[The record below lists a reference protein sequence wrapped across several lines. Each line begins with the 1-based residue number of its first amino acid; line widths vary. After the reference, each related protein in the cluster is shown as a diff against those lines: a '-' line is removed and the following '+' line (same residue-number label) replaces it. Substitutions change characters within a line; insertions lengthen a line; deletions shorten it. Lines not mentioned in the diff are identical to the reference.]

1 MKLKKVLTLLLSAVA
16 LVTLAGLFNVSNAA
30 SGDKW
35 FNARSIYRDNYTYQA
50 DGKTIWRLYEATAS
64 SNTPKNEGQTIFC
77 LHRGV
82 GLGSD
87 FGSGT
92 PERVNYNR
100 YFDFKSSGMLS
111 EIQKALP
118 SLTEHDYKRLVWIF
132 DHAYVAPKDSS
143 EEAEA
148 HAYKKVLLRNAGL
161 YRMVDGREEQPILA
175 EAGTNYVG
183 GSGSQIYEIDFTDEE
198 IDDIIDVVQQMA
210 VWNVIGDYTD
220 NNNLEIH
227 RAEAGNLTYEDFTE
241 DSSILERL
249 GDVYAARQ
257 FGSSLNSEVTK
268 LYNYFVDES
277 EKQADS
283 YDIHSNSQSVTFQDT
298 AAKVTVSGSNY
309 IVGPFRLEKESNLDY
324 TLNLKVTN
332 NGNNLTNYVIVGDP
346 TGSSLLIYNN
356 IKEIVGQEFYLSIP
370 DTTDLGRVEL
380 TVEGTYYGTEI
391 TYWTVSG
398 SENSEQPIVII
409 EKGENDFEDSTEV
422 TYIPENKPFD
432 LSLRKFIIKV
442 NDRDIATNGQFI
454 REPNVDVQPLVDN
467 TDTTASYRHNK
478 APILVEIGDI
488 VTYTI
493 RVYNEGNIDG
503 YVREITD
510 YLPAQLEYLPDDEL
524 NQQYGWQQVNNGRAL
539 KTDITS
545 PDTTYTAE
553 QEALYGSRE
562 NKTLLKAFGGKIED
576 ELDYIEVQVRC
587 RVIDTGFRG
596 VITNIAEITAFS
608 DANGESITDRDSF
621 KQNLNLPT
629 DENLPNYRGNSSNKE
644 DLSDS
649 NYHYEGQEDDDD
661 FEKLILQQEPP
672 PPEEKPFDLALRKF
686 ITAVNDE
693 ELKDIDGSYTREPDV
708 DVSPL
713 VQGSSTTAI
722 YNHPKTPV
730 SVAREDIVT
739 YTIRVYNEGEK
750 DGYVKEITDHLPPQ
764 LEFVV
769 NDELNVRYGW
779 KVSEDGRTITTD
791 ITSPDTEYS
800 ATRDEIYATRTTDED
815 KVLLKAF
822 NGTEL
827 DYIDVQVRCKVKKDI
842 DITQKITNIADITE
856 DADENN
862 EPVEDRDSDED
873 NVELPSDEDL
883 PGYKDDEINSGDEY
897 IPGQED
903 DDDFEK
909 LIIDEA
915 VPKFDLAL
923 RKFITGVNETQIDNR
938 VPVFT
943 VTEDGKYVYEHTKEP
958 VDVKTGDVVTY
969 TIRIFN
975 EGNMAGYAELVKDDI
990 PDGLLFLP
998 ENQTNIDHR
1007 WIMYT
1012 EDGEVTENPEEADYI
1027 ETDYLSKAQEE
1038 ETGRVNLL
1046 QAFNPETMTQPDYH
1060 DIEVAFEVTE
1070 PNTSDRIIINHA
1082 QISEDSDEEGNPVE
1096 DEDSEPDEWNE
1107 GEDDQDIEKIKV
1119 KYYDLA
1125 LRKWVTEAIVT
1136 YDGKTTVTQTGN
1148 TAEMDPEP
1156 PAKVEIRG
1164 SRMDKT
1170 TVKFRFKIRVTNEG
1184 EIAGH
1189 VGEISDYIPEG
1200 LKFIQAD
1207 NPEWKEVD
1215 GKVVTDQLKDTLLE
1229 PGESAEVEIVLTWI
1243 NGEEHL
1249 GLMTN
1254 VAEISED
1261 DGDDID
1267 STPDNQKDGEDD
1279 QDDAP
1284 VIISITTGAADIY
1297 GYIGLT
1303 AGVLAILS
1311 SGIILIKKFVI

>member
-1 MKLKKVLTLLLSAVA
+1 MKLKKVLTLILSTLAIVI
-16 LVTLAGLFNVSNAA
+16 LAGLFNVSNAA
-30 SGDKW
+30 NGDKW
-35 FNARSIYRDNYTYQA
+35 FNARSIYKDNYSYRA
-50 DGKTIWRLYEATAS
+50 DGKTIWRVYESTAT

-92 PERVNYNR
+92 PERVNYNK
-100 YFDFKSSGMLS
+100 YFDFKSSDMLN
-111 EIQKALP
+111 ELQKALP
-118 SLTEHDYKRLVWIF
+118 DLTEHDYKRLVWIF
-132 DHAYVAPKDSS
+132 DHAYVAPKNSS

-148 HAYKKVLLRNAGL
+148 HKQKKLLLQNAGI
-161 YRMVDGREEQPILA
+161 RDSILA
-175 EAGTNYVG
+175 EAGTNYVA
-183 GSGSQIYEIDFTDEE
+183 GSGAQIYEIDFTDEE
-198 IDDIIDVVQQMA
+198 IDDIIGVVQQMA
-210 VWNVIGDYTD
+210 VWNVVGDYSD
-220 NNNLEIH
+220 SNNLEIH
-227 RAEAGNLTYEDFTE
+227 RAEAGNLTYKDFTE

-257 FGSSLNSEVTK
+257 FGSSLNSEITK

-277 EKQADS
+277 ERQADS
-283 YDIHSNSQSVTFQDT
+283 YDVHSNSQSITFQDT
-298 AAKVTVSGSNY
+298 AAKVSISGSNY
-309 IVGPFRLEKESNLDY
+309 IVGPFRLEKESELDY
-324 TLNLKVTN
+324 TLDLKVTN
-332 NGNNLTNYVIVGDP
+332 KGNALTNYNLVGDAN
-346 TGSSLLIYNN
+346 GNSLLVYETIE
-356 IKEIVGQEFYLSIP
+356 EIVGQEFYLSIP
-370 DTTDLGRVEL
+370 DTTELGEIVL

-391 TYWTVSG
+391 EYWTVGG
-398 SENSEQPIVII
+398 SEESEQPVAVL
-409 EKGENDFEDSTEV
+409 EKGENDFEDSITVYYEPTEGK
-422 TYIPENKPFD
+422 NFD

-442 NDRDIATNGQFI
+442 NDKEIATNGKYI
-454 REPNVDVQPLVDN
+454 REPNVDVTPLVNDS
-467 TDTTASYRHNK
+467 DTTASYRHNK

-493 RVYNEGNIDG
+493 RVYNEGERDG

-524 NQQYGWQQVNNGRAL
+524 NQKYGWEVVNNGRAL

-545 PDTTYTAE
+545 PDTEHTEA
-553 QEALYGSRE
+553 QEELYGSRAS
-562 NKTLLKAFGGKIED
+562 KTLLKAFNGTD
-576 ELDYIEVQVRC
+576 LDYIEVQVRC
-587 RVIDTGFRG
+587 KVIDTGFRG

-608 DANGESITDRDSF
+608 DANGDSTTDRDSY
-621 KQNLNLPT
+621 KQNLDLPS
-629 DENLPNYRGNSSNKE
+629 DDDLPNYRGNTSNKE

-649 NYHYEGQEDDDD
+649 NYHYKGQEDDDD
-661 FEKLILQQEPP
+661 FEKIILEEEPP
-672 PPEEKPFDLALRKF
+672 SPEEPTFDLALRKF

-693 ELKDIDGSYTREPDV
+693 ELRDIDGSYTREPDV
-708 DVSPL
+708 DVTPL
-713 VQGSSTTAI
+713 VQESGTTAI

-730 SVAREDIVT
+730 SVAREDVVT
-739 YTIRVYNEGEK
+739 YTLRVYNEGEK

-764 LEFVV
+764 LEFLV
-769 NDELNVRYGW
+769 NDELNLRYGW

-943 VTEDGKYVYEHTKEP
+943 ITEDGKYVYEHTKEP

-998 ENQTNIDHR
+998 EHQTNIDHR
-1007 WIMYT
+1007 WVMYT

-1060 DIEVAFEVTE
+1060 DIKVAFEVTE

-1082 QISEDSDEEGNPVE
+1082 QISEDSDEDGNPVD

-1215 GKVVTDQLKDTLLE
+1215 GKVVTDQLRDTLLE

-1284 VIISITTGAADIY
+1284 VIISITTGAADVY
-1297 GYIGLT
+1297 GYIGLA

>member
-1 MKLKKVLTLLLSAVA
+1 MKLKKVLTLILSTLAIVI
-16 LVTLAGLFNVSNAA
+16 LAGLFNVSNAA
-30 SGDKW
+30 NGDKW
-35 FNARSIYRDNYTYQA
+35 FNARSIYKDNYSYRA
-50 DGKTIWRLYEATAS
+50 DGKTIWRVYESTAT

-92 PERVNYNR
+92 PERVNYNK
-100 YFDFKSSGMLS
+100 YFDFKSSDMLN
-111 EIQKALP
+111 ELQKALP
-118 SLTEHDYKRLVWIF
+118 DLTEHDYKRLVWIF
-132 DHAYVAPKDSS
+132 DHAYVAPKNSS

-148 HAYKKVLLRNAGL
+148 HKQKKLLLQNAGI
-161 YRMVDGREEQPILA
+161 RDSILA
-175 EAGTNYVG
+175 EAGTNYVA
-183 GSGSQIYEIDFTDEE
+183 GSGAQIYEIDFTDEE
-198 IDDIIDVVQQMA
+198 IDDIIGVVQQMA
-210 VWNVIGDYTD
+210 VWNVVGDYSD
-220 NNNLEIH
+220 SNNLEIH
-227 RAEAGNLTYEDFTE
+227 RAEAGNLTYKDFTE

-257 FGSSLNSEVTK
+257 FGSSLNSEITK

-277 EKQADS
+277 ERQADS
-283 YDIHSNSQSVTFQDT
+283 YDVHSNSQSITFQDT
-298 AAKVTVSGSNY
+298 AAKVSISGSNY
-309 IVGPFRLEKESNLDY
+309 IVGPFRLEKESELDY
-324 TLNLKVTN
+324 TLDLKVTN
-332 NGNNLTNYVIVGDP
+332 NGNALTNYNLVGDAN
-346 TGSSLLIYNN
+346 GNSLLVYETIE
-356 IKEIVGQEFYLSIP
+356 EIVGQEFYLSIP
-370 DTTDLGRVEL
+370 DTTELGEIVL

-391 TYWTVSG
+391 EYWTVGG
-398 SENSEQPIVII
+398 SEESEQPVAVL
-409 EKGENDFEDSTEV
+409 EKGENDFEDSITVYYEPTEGK
-422 TYIPENKPFD
+422 NFD

-442 NDRDIATNGQFI
+442 NDKEIATNGKYI
-454 REPNVDVQPLVDN
+454 REPNVDVTPLVNDS
-467 TDTTASYRHNK
+467 DTTASYRHNK

-493 RVYNEGNIDG
+493 RVYNEGERDG

-524 NQQYGWQQVNNGRAL
+524 NQKYGWEVVNNGRAL

-545 PDTTYTAE
+545 PDTEHTEA
-553 QEALYGSRE
+553 QEELYGSRAS
-562 NKTLLKAFGGKIED
+562 KTLLKAFNGTD
-576 ELDYIEVQVRC
+576 LDYIEVQVRC
-587 RVIDTGFRG
+587 KVIDTGFRG

-608 DANGESITDRDSF
+608 DANGDSTTDRDSY
-621 KQNLNLPT
+621 KQNLDLPS
-629 DENLPNYRGNSSNKE
+629 DDDLPNYRGNTSNKE

-649 NYHYEGQEDDDD
+649 NYHYKGQEDDDD
-661 FEKLILQQEPP
+661 FEKIILEEEPP
-672 PPEEKPFDLALRKF
+672 SPEEPTFDLALRKF

-693 ELKDIDGSYTREPDV
+693 ELIDIDGSYTREPDV
-708 DVSPL
+708 DVTPL
-713 VQGSSTTAI
+713 VQESGTTAI

-730 SVAREDIVT
+730 SVAREDVVT
-739 YTIRVYNEGEK
+739 YTLRVYNEGEK

-764 LEFVV
+764 LEFLV
-769 NDELNVRYGW
+769 NDELNLRYGW

-998 ENQTNIDHR
+998 ENQTNIDYR

-1038 ETGRVNLL
+1038 ETGRENLL
-1046 QAFNPETMTQPDYH
+1046 DAFNPETMTQPDYH

-1254 VAEISED
+1254 VAEISKD

-1284 VIISITTGAADIY
+1284 VIISITTGAADVY

>member
-1 MKLKKVLTLLLSAVA
+1 MKLKKVLTLILSTLAIVI
-16 LVTLAGLFNVSNAA
+16 LAGLFNVSNAA
-30 SGDKW
+30 NGDKW
-35 FNARSIYRDNYTYQA
+35 FNARSIYKDNYSYRA
-50 DGKTIWRLYEATAS
+50 DGKTIWRVYESTAT

-92 PERVNYNR
+92 PERVNYNK
-100 YFDFKSSGMLS
+100 YFDFKSSDMLN
-111 EIQKALP
+111 ELQKALP
-118 SLTEHDYKRLVWIF
+118 DLTEHDYKRLVWIF
-132 DHAYVAPKDSS
+132 DHAYVAPKNSS

-148 HAYKKVLLRNAGL
+148 HKQKKLLLQNAGI
-161 YRMVDGREEQPILA
+161 RDSILA
-175 EAGTNYVG
+175 EAGTNYVA
-183 GSGSQIYEIDFTDEE
+183 GSGAQIYEIDFTDEE
-198 IDDIIDVVQQMA
+198 IDDIIGVVQQMA
-210 VWNVIGDYTD
+210 VWNVVGDYSD
-220 NNNLEIH
+220 SNNLEIH
-227 RAEAGNLTYEDFTE
+227 RAEAGNLTYKDFTE

-257 FGSSLNSEVTK
+257 FGSSLNSEITK

-277 EKQADS
+277 ERQADS
-283 YDIHSNSQSVTFQDT
+283 YDVHSNSQSITFQDT
-298 AAKVTVSGSNY
+298 AAKVSISGSNY
-309 IVGPFRLEKESNLDY
+309 IVGPFRLEKESELDY
-324 TLNLKVTN
+324 TLDLKVTN
-332 NGNNLTNYVIVGDP
+332 KGNALTNYNLVGDAN
-346 TGSSLLIYNN
+346 GNSLLVYETIE
-356 IKEIVGQEFYLSIP
+356 EIVGQEFYLSIP
-370 DTTDLGRVEL
+370 DTTELGEIVL

-391 TYWTVSG
+391 EYWTVGG
-398 SENSEQPIVII
+398 SEESEQPVAVL
-409 EKGENDFEDSTEV
+409 EKGENDFEDSITVYYEPTEGK
-422 TYIPENKPFD
+422 NFD

-442 NDRDIATNGQFI
+442 NDKEIATNGKYI
-454 REPNVDVQPLVDN
+454 REPNVDVTPLVNDS
-467 TDTTASYRHNK
+467 DTTASYRHNK

-493 RVYNEGNIDG
+493 RVYNEGERDG

-524 NQQYGWQQVNNGRAL
+524 NQKYGWEVVNNGRAL

-545 PDTTYTAE
+545 PDTEHTEA
-553 QEALYGSRE
+553 QEELYGSRAS
-562 NKTLLKAFGGKIED
+562 KTLLKAFNGTD
-576 ELDYIEVQVRC
+576 LDYIEVQVRC
-587 RVIDTGFRG
+587 KVIDTGFRG

-608 DANGESITDRDSF
+608 DANGDSTTDRDSY
-621 KQNLNLPT
+621 KQNLDLPS
-629 DENLPNYRGNSSNKE
+629 DDDLPNYRGNTSNKE

-649 NYHYEGQEDDDD
+649 NYHYKGQEDDDD
-661 FEKLILQQEPP
+661 FEKIILEEEPP
-672 PPEEKPFDLALRKF
+672 SPEEPTFDLALRKF

-693 ELKDIDGSYTREPDV
+693 ELRDIDGSYTREPDV
-708 DVSPL
+708 DVTPL
-713 VQGSSTTAI
+713 VQESGTTAI

-730 SVAREDIVT
+730 SVAREDVVT
-739 YTIRVYNEGEK
+739 YTLRVYNEGEK

-764 LEFVV
+764 LEFLV
-769 NDELNVRYGW
+769 NDELNLRYGW

-1060 DIEVAFEVTE
+1060 DIKVAFEVTE

-1082 QISEDSDEEGNPVE
+1082 QISEDSDEDGNPVD

-1215 GKVVTDQLKDTLLE
+1215 GKVVTDQLKDTLLQ

-1284 VIISITTGAADIY
+1284 VIISITTGAADVY
-1297 GYIGLT
+1297 GYIGLA

>member
-1 MKLKKVLTLLLSAVA
+1 MKLKKVLTLILSTLAI
-16 LVTLAGLFNVSNAA
+16 VTLAGLFNVSNAA
-30 SGDKW
+30 NGDKW
-35 FNARSIYRDNYTYQA
+35 FNARSIYKDNYSYRA
-50 DGKTIWRLYEATAS
+50 DGKTIWRVYESTAT

-92 PERVNYNR
+92 PERVNYNK
-100 YFDFKSSGMLS
+100 YFDFKSSDMLN
-111 EIQKALP
+111 ELQKALP
-118 SLTEHDYKRLVWIF
+118 DLTEHDYKRLVWIF
-132 DHAYVAPKDSS
+132 DHAHVSPKNSS

-148 HAYKKVLLRNAGL
+148 HKQKKLLLQNAGI
-161 YRMVDGREEQPILA
+161 RDSILA
-175 EAGTNYVG
+175 EAGTNYVA
-183 GSGSQIYEIDFTDEE
+183 GSGAQIYEIDFTDEE
-198 IDDIIDVVQQMA
+198 IDDIIGVVQQMA
-210 VWNVIGDYTD
+210 VWNVVGDYSD
-220 NNNLEIH
+220 SNNLEIH
-227 RAEAGNLTYEDFTE
+227 RAEAGNLTYKDFTE

-257 FGSSLNSEVTK
+257 FGSSLNSEITK

-277 EKQADS
+277 ERQADS
-283 YDIHSNSQSVTFQDT
+283 YDVHSNSQSITFQDT
-298 AAKVTVSGSNY
+298 AAKVSISGSNY
-309 IVGPFRLEKESNLDY
+309 IVGPFRLEKESELDY
-324 TLNLKVTN
+324 TLDLKVTN
-332 NGNNLTNYVIVGDP
+332 KGNALTNYNLVGDAN
-346 TGSSLLIYNN
+346 GNSLLVYETIE
-356 IKEIVGQEFYLSIP
+356 EIVGQEFYLSIP
-370 DTTDLGRVEL
+370 DTTELGEIVL

-391 TYWTVSG
+391 EYWTVGG
-398 SENSEQPIVII
+398 SEESEQPVAVL
-409 EKGENDFEDSTEV
+409 EKGENDFEDSITVYYEPTEGK
-422 TYIPENKPFD
+422 NFD

-442 NDRDIATNGQFI
+442 NDKEIATNGKYI
-454 REPNVDVQPLVDN
+454 REPNVDVTPLVNDS
-467 TDTTASYRHNK
+467 DTTASYRHNK

-493 RVYNEGNIDG
+493 RVYNEGERDG

-524 NQQYGWQQVNNGRAL
+524 NQKYGWEVVNNGRAL

-545 PDTTYTAE
+545 PDTEHKEA
-553 QEALYGSRE
+553 QEELYGSRAS
-562 NKTLLKAFGGKIED
+562 KTLLKAFNGTD
-576 ELDYIEVQVRC
+576 LDYIEVQVRC
-587 RVIDTGFRG
+587 KVIDTGFRG

-608 DANGESITDRDSF
+608 DANGDSTTDRDSY
-621 KQNLNLPT
+621 KQNLDLPS
-629 DENLPNYRGNSSNKE
+629 DDDLPNYRGNTSNKE

-649 NYHYEGQEDDDD
+649 NYHYKGQEDDDD
-661 FEKLILQQEPP
+661 FEKIILEEEPP
-672 PPEEKPFDLALRKF
+672 SPEEPTFDLALRKF

-693 ELKDIDGSYTREPDV
+693 ELRDIDGSYTREPDV
-708 DVSPL
+708 DVTPL
-713 VQGSSTTAI
+713 VQESGTTAI

-730 SVAREDIVT
+730 SVAREDVVT
-739 YTIRVYNEGEK
+739 YTLRVYNEGEK

-764 LEFVV
+764 LEFLV
-769 NDELNVRYGW
+769 NDELNLRYGW

-943 VTEDGKYVYEHTKEP
+943 ITEDGKYVYEHTKEP

-998 ENQTNIDHR
+998 EHQTNIDHR
-1007 WIMYT
+1007 WVMYT

-1060 DIEVAFEVTE
+1060 DIKVAFEVTE

-1082 QISEDSDEEGNPVE
+1082 QISEDSDEEGNPVD

-1284 VIISITTGAADIY
+1284 VIISITTGAADVY
-1297 GYIGLT
+1297 GYIGLA

>member
-1 MKLKKVLTLLLSAVA
+1 MKLKKVLTLILSTLAIVI
-16 LVTLAGLFNVSNAA
+16 LAGLFNVSNAA
-30 SGDKW
+30 NGDKW
-35 FNARSIYRDNYTYQA
+35 FNARSIYKDNYSYRA
-50 DGKTIWRLYEATAS
+50 DGKTIWRVYESTAT

-92 PERVNYNR
+92 PERVNYNK
-100 YFDFKSSGMLS
+100 YFDFKSSDMLN
-111 EIQKALP
+111 ELQKALP
-118 SLTEHDYKRLVWIF
+118 DLTEHDYKRLVWIF
-132 DHAYVAPKDSS
+132 DHAYVAPKNSS

-148 HAYKKVLLRNAGL
+148 HEQKKLLLQNAGI
-161 YRMVDGREEQPILA
+161 RDSILA
-175 EAGTNYVG
+175 EAGTNYVA
-183 GSGSQIYEIDFTDEE
+183 GSGAQIYEIDFTDEE
-198 IDDIIDVVQQMA
+198 IDDIIGVVQQMA
-210 VWNVIGDYTD
+210 VWNVVGDYSD
-220 NNNLEIH
+220 SNNLEIH
-227 RAEAGNLTYEDFTE
+227 RAEAGNLTYKDFTE

-257 FGSSLNSEVTK
+257 FGSSLNSEITK

-277 EKQADS
+277 ERQADS
-283 YDIHSNSQSVTFQDT
+283 YDVHSNSQSITFQDT
-298 AAKVTVSGSNY
+298 AAKVSISGSNY
-309 IVGPFRLEKESNLDY
+309 IVGPFRLEKESELDY
-324 TLNLKVTN
+324 TLDLKVTN
-332 NGNNLTNYVIVGDP
+332 KGNALTNYTIVADS
-346 TGSSLLIYNN
+346 TGSSVLVVETL
-356 IKEIVGQEFYLSIP
+356 EDLVGNEFYLSIP
-370 DTTDLGRVEL
+370 DTTELGEIVL

-391 TYWTVSG
+391 EYWTVGG
-398 SENSEQPIVII
+398 SEESEQPVAVL
-409 EKGENDFEDSTEV
+409 EKGENDFEDSITVYYEPTEGK
-422 TYIPENKPFD
+422 NFD

-442 NDRDIATNGQFI
+442 NDKEIATNGKYI
-454 REPNVDVQPLVDN
+454 REPNVDVTPLVNDS
-467 TDTTASYRHNK
+467 DTTASYRHNK

-493 RVYNEGNIDG
+493 RVYNEGERDG

-524 NQQYGWQQVNNGRAL
+524 NQKYGWEVVNNGRAL

-545 PDTTYTAE
+545 PDTTHTEE
-553 QEALYGSRE
+553 QEELYGSRAS
-562 NKTLLKAFGGKIED
+562 KTLLKAFNGTD
-576 ELDYIEVQVRC
+576 LDYIEVQVRC
-587 RVIDTGFRG
+587 KVIDTGFRG

-608 DANGESITDRDSF
+608 DANGDSTTDRDSY
-621 KQNLNLPT
+621 KQNLDLPS
-629 DENLPNYRGNSSNKE
+629 DDDLPNYRGNTSNKE

-649 NYHYEGQEDDDD
+649 NYHYKGQEDDDD
-661 FEKLILQQEPP
+661 FEKIILEEEPP
-672 PPEEKPFDLALRKF
+672 SPEEPTFDLALRKF

-693 ELKDIDGSYTREPDV
+693 ELIDIDGSYTREPDV
-708 DVSPL
+708 DVTPL
-713 VQGSSTTAI
+713 VQESGTTAI

-730 SVAREDIVT
+730 SVAREDVVT
-739 YTIRVYNEGEK
+739 YTLRVYNEGEK

-764 LEFVV
+764 LEFLV
-769 NDELNVRYGW
+769 NDELNLRYGW

-998 ENQTNIDHR
+998 ENQTNIDYR

-1038 ETGRVNLL
+1038 ETGRENLL
-1046 QAFNPETMTQPDYH
+1046 DAFNPETMTQPDYH

-1184 EIAGH
+1184 EIAGY

-1254 VAEISED
+1254 VAEISKD

-1284 VIISITTGAADIY
+1284 VIISITTGAADVY

>member
-1 MKLKKVLTLLLSAVA
+1 MKLKKVLTLILSTLAI
-16 LVTLAGLFNVSNAA
+16 VTLAGLFNVSNAA
-30 SGDKW
+30 NGDKW
-35 FNARSIYRDNYTYQA
+35 FNARSIYKDNYSYRA
-50 DGKTIWRLYEATAS
+50 DGKTIWRVYESTAT

-92 PERVNYNR
+92 PERVNYNK
-100 YFDFKSSGMLS
+100 YFDFKSSDMLN
-111 EIQKALP
+111 ELQKALP
-118 SLTEHDYKRLVWIF
+118 DLTEHDYKRLVWIF
-132 DHAYVAPKDSS
+132 DHAYVAPKNSS

-148 HAYKKVLLRNAGL
+148 HEQRKLLIQNAGI
-161 YRMVDGREEQPILA
+161 RDSILA
-175 EAGTNYVG
+175 EAGTNYVA
-183 GSGSQIYEIDFTDEE
+183 GSGAQIYEIDFTDEE
-198 IDDIIDVVQQMA
+198 IDDIIGVVQQMA
-210 VWNVIGDYTD
+210 VWNVVGDYSD
-220 NNNLEIH
+220 SNNLEIH
-227 RAEAGNLTYEDFTE
+227 RAEAGNLTYKDFTE

-257 FGSSLNSEVTK
+257 FGSSLNSEITK

-277 EKQADS
+277 ERQADS
-283 YDIHSNSQSVTFQDT
+283 YDVHSNSQSITFQDT
-298 AAKVTVSGSNY
+298 AAKVSISGSNY
-309 IVGPFRLEKESNLDY
+309 IVGPFRLEKESELDY
-324 TLNLKVTN
+324 TLDLKVTN
-332 NGNNLTNYVIVGDP
+332 NGNALTNYNLVGDAN
-346 TGSSLLIYNN
+346 GNSLLVYETIE
-356 IKEIVGQEFYLSIP
+356 EIVGQEFYLSIP
-370 DTTDLGRVEL
+370 DTTELGEIVL

-391 TYWTVSG
+391 EYWTVGG
-398 SENSEQPIVII
+398 SEESEQPVAVL
-409 EKGENDFEDSTEV
+409 EKGENDFEDSITVYYEPTEGK
-422 TYIPENKPFD
+422 NFD

-442 NDRDIATNGQFI
+442 NDKEIATNGKYI
-454 REPNVDVQPLVDN
+454 REPNVDVTPLVNDS
-467 TDTTASYRHNK
+467 DTTASYRHNK

-493 RVYNEGNIDG
+493 RVYNEGERDG

-524 NQQYGWQQVNNGRAL
+524 NQKYGWEVVNNGRAL

-545 PDTTYTAE
+545 PDTEHTEA
-553 QEALYGSRE
+553 QEELYGSRAS
-562 NKTLLKAFGGKIED
+562 KTLLKAFNGTD
-576 ELDYIEVQVRC
+576 LDYIEVQVRC
-587 RVIDTGFRG
+587 KVIDTGFRG

-608 DANGESITDRDSF
+608 DANGDSTTDRDSY
-621 KQNLNLPT
+621 KQNLDLPS
-629 DENLPNYRGNSSNKE
+629 DDDLPNYRGNTSNKE

-649 NYHYEGQEDDDD
+649 NYHYKGQEDDDD
-661 FEKLILQQEPP
+661 FEKIILEEEPP
-672 PPEEKPFDLALRKF
+672 SPEEPTFDLALRKF

-693 ELKDIDGSYTREPDV
+693 ELIDIDGSYTREPDV
-708 DVSPL
+708 DVTPL
-713 VQGSSTTAI
+713 VQESGTTAI

-730 SVAREDIVT
+730 SVAREDVVT
-739 YTIRVYNEGEK
+739 YTLRVYNEGEK

-764 LEFVV
+764 LEFLV
-769 NDELNVRYGW
+769 NDELNLRYGW

-943 VTEDGKYVYEHTKEP
+943 ITEDGKYVYEHTKEP

-998 ENQTNIDHR
+998 EHQTNIDHR
-1007 WIMYT
+1007 WVMYT

-1060 DIEVAFEVTE
+1060 DIKVAFEVTE

-1082 QISEDSDEEGNPVE
+1082 QISEDSDEEGNPVD

-1215 GKVVTDQLKDTLLE
+1215 GKVVTDQLKDTLLQ

>member
-1 MKLKKVLTLLLSAVA
+1 MKLKKVLTLILSTLAIVI
-16 LVTLAGLFNVSNAA
+16 LAGLFNVSNAA
-30 SGDKW
+30 NGDKW
-35 FNARSIYRDNYTYQA
+35 FNARSIYKDNYSYRA
-50 DGKTIWRLYEATAS
+50 DGKTIWRVYESTAT

-92 PERVNYNR
+92 PERVNYNK
-100 YFDFKSSGMLS
+100 YFDFKSSDMLN
-111 EIQKALP
+111 ELQKALP
-118 SLTEHDYKRLVWIF
+118 DLTEHDYKRLVWIF
-132 DHAYVAPKDSS
+132 DHAYVAPKNSS

-148 HAYKKVLLRNAGL
+148 HEQKKLLLQNAGI
-161 YRMVDGREEQPILA
+161 RDSILA
-175 EAGTNYVG
+175 EAGTNYVA
-183 GSGSQIYEIDFTDEE
+183 GSGAQIYEIDFTDEE
-198 IDDIIDVVQQMA
+198 IDDIIGVVQQMA
-210 VWNVIGDYTD
+210 VWNVVGDYSD
-220 NNNLEIH
+220 SNNLEIH
-227 RAEAGNLTYEDFTE
+227 RAEAGNLTYKDFTE

-257 FGSSLNSEVTK
+257 FGSSLNSEITK

-277 EKQADS
+277 ERQADS
-283 YDIHSNSQSVTFQDT
+283 YDVHSNSQSITFQDT
-298 AAKVTVSGSNY
+298 AAKVSISGSNY
-309 IVGPFRLEKESNLDY
+309 IVGPFRLEKESELDY
-324 TLNLKVTN
+324 TLDLKVTN
-332 NGNNLTNYVIVGDP
+332 KGNALTNYTIVADS
-346 TGSSLLIYNN
+346 TGSSVLVVETL
-356 IKEIVGQEFYLSIP
+356 EDLVGNEFYLSIP
-370 DTTDLGRVEL
+370 DTTELGEIVL

-391 TYWTVSG
+391 EYWIVGG
-398 SENSEQPIVII
+398 SEESEQPVAVL
-409 EKGENDFEDSTEV
+409 EKGDNDFEDSITVYYEPTEGK
-422 TYIPENKPFD
+422 NFD

-442 NDRDIATNGQFI
+442 NDREIATNGNFI
-454 REPNVDVQPLVDN
+454 REPNVDVTPLVNDS
-467 TDTTASYRHNK
+467 DTTASYRHNK

-493 RVYNEGNIDG
+493 RVYNEGERDG

-524 NQQYGWQQVNNGRAL
+524 NQKYGWEVVNNGRAL

-545 PDTTYTAE
+545 PDTTHTEE
-553 QEALYGSRE
+553 QEELYGSRAS
-562 NKTLLKAFGGKIED
+562 KTLLKAFNGTD
-576 ELDYIEVQVRC
+576 LDYIEVQVRC
-587 RVIDTGFRG
+587 KVIDTGFRG

-608 DANGESITDRDSF
+608 DANGDSTTDRDSY
-621 KQNLNLPT
+621 KQNLDLPS
-629 DENLPNYRGNSSNKE
+629 DDDLPNYRGNTSNKE

-649 NYHYEGQEDDDD
+649 NYHYKGQEDDDD
-661 FEKLILQQEPP
+661 FEKIILEEEPP
-672 PPEEKPFDLALRKF
+672 SPEEPTFDLALRKF

-693 ELKDIDGSYTREPDV
+693 ELIDIDGSYTREPDV
-708 DVSPL
+708 DVTPL
-713 VQGSSTTAI
+713 VQESGTTAI

-730 SVAREDIVT
+730 SVAREDVVT
-739 YTIRVYNEGEK
+739 YTLRVYNEGEK

-764 LEFVV
+764 LEFLV
-769 NDELNVRYGW
+769 NDELNLRYGW

-943 VTEDGKYVYEHTKEP
+943 ITEDGKYVYEHTKEP

-998 ENQTNIDHR
+998 EHQTNIDHR
-1007 WIMYT
+1007 WVMYT

-1060 DIEVAFEVTE
+1060 DIKVAFEVTE

-1082 QISEDSDEEGNPVE
+1082 QISEDSDEDGNPVD

-1215 GKVVTDQLKDTLLE
+1215 GKVVTDQLKDTLLQ

-1284 VIISITTGAADIY
+1284 VIISITTGAADVY
-1297 GYIGLT
+1297 GYIGLA

>member
-1 MKLKKVLTLLLSAVA
+1 MKLKKVLTLILSTLAIVI
-16 LVTLAGLFNVSNAA
+16 LAGLFNVSNAA
-30 SGDKW
+30 NGDKW
-35 FNARSIYRDNYTYQA
+35 FNARSIYKDNYSYRA
-50 DGKTIWRLYEATAS
+50 DGKTIWRVYESTAT

-92 PERVNYNR
+92 PERVNYNK
-100 YFDFKSSGMLS
+100 YFDFKSSDMLN
-111 EIQKALP
+111 ELQKALP
-118 SLTEHDYKRLVWIF
+118 DLTEHDYKRLVWIF
-132 DHAYVAPKDSS
+132 DHAYVAPKNSS

-148 HAYKKVLLRNAGL
+148 HKQKKLLLQNAGI
-161 YRMVDGREEQPILA
+161 RDSILA
-175 EAGTNYVG
+175 EAGTNYVA
-183 GSGSQIYEIDFTDEE
+183 GSGAQIYEIDFTDEE
-198 IDDIIDVVQQMA
+198 IDDIIGVVQQMA
-210 VWNVIGDYTD
+210 VWNVVGDYSD
-220 NNNLEIH
+220 SNNLEIH
-227 RAEAGNLTYEDFTE
+227 RAEAGNLTYKDFTE

-257 FGSSLNSEVTK
+257 FGSSLNSEITK

-277 EKQADS
+277 ERQADS
-283 YDIHSNSQSVTFQDT
+283 YDVHSNSQSITFQDT
-298 AAKVTVSGSNY
+298 AAKVSISGSNY
-309 IVGPFRLEKESNLDY
+309 IVGPFRLEKESELDY
-324 TLNLKVTN
+324 TLDLKVTN
-332 NGNNLTNYVIVGDP
+332 KGNALTNYNLVGDAN
-346 TGSSLLIYNN
+346 GNSLLVYETIE
-356 IKEIVGQEFYLSIP
+356 EIVGQEFYLSIP
-370 DTTDLGRVEL
+370 DTTELGEIVL

-391 TYWTVSG
+391 EYWTVGG
-398 SENSEQPIVII
+398 SEESEQPVAVL
-409 EKGENDFEDSTEV
+409 EKGENDFEDSITVYYEPTEGK
-422 TYIPENKPFD
+422 NFD

-442 NDRDIATNGQFI
+442 DDKEIATNGKYI
-454 REPNVDVQPLVDN
+454 REPNVDVTPLVNDS
-467 TDTTASYRHNK
+467 DTTASYRHNK

-493 RVYNEGNIDG
+493 RVYNEGERDG

-524 NQQYGWQQVNNGRAL
+524 NQKYGWEVVNNGRAL

-545 PDTTYTAE
+545 PDTEHTEA
-553 QEALYGSRE
+553 QEELYGSRAS
-562 NKTLLKAFGGKIED
+562 KTLLKAFNGTD
-576 ELDYIEVQVRC
+576 LDYIEVQVRC
-587 RVIDTGFRG
+587 KVIDTGFRG

-608 DANGESITDRDSF
+608 DANGDSTTDRDSY
-621 KQNLNLPT
+621 KQNLDLPS
-629 DENLPNYRGNSSNKE
+629 DDDLPNYRGNTSNKE

-649 NYHYEGQEDDDD
+649 NYHYKGQEDDDD
-661 FEKLILQQEPP
+661 FEKIILEEEPP
-672 PPEEKPFDLALRKF
+672 SPEEPTFDLALRKF

-693 ELKDIDGSYTREPDV
+693 ELRDIDGSYTREPDV
-708 DVSPL
+708 DVTPL
-713 VQGSSTTAI
+713 VQESGTTAI

-730 SVAREDIVT
+730 SVAREDVVT
-739 YTIRVYNEGEK
+739 YTLRVYNEGEK

-764 LEFVV
+764 LEFLV
-769 NDELNVRYGW
+769 NDELNLRYGW

-998 ENQTNIDHR
+998 EHQTNIDHR
-1007 WIMYT
+1007 WVMYT

-1060 DIEVAFEVTE
+1060 DIKVAFEVTE

-1082 QISEDSDEEGNPVE
+1082 QISEDSDEEGNPVD

-1215 GKVVTDQLKDTLLE
+1215 GKVVTDQLRDTLLE

-1284 VIISITTGAADIY
+1284 VIISITTGAADVY
-1297 GYIGLT
+1297 GYIGLA

>member
-1 MKLKKVLTLLLSAVA
+1 MKLKKVLTLILSTLAIVI
-16 LVTLAGLFNVSNAA
+16 LAGLFNVSNAA
-30 SGDKW
+30 NGDKW
-35 FNARSIYRDNYTYQA
+35 FNARSIYKDNYSYRA
-50 DGKTIWRLYEATAS
+50 DGKTIWRVYESTAT

-92 PERVNYNR
+92 PERVNYNK
-100 YFDFKSSGMLS
+100 YFDFKSSDMLN
-111 EIQKALP
+111 ELQKALP
-118 SLTEHDYKRLVWIF
+118 DLTEHDYKRLVWIF
-132 DHAYVAPKDSS
+132 DHAYVAPKNSS

-148 HAYKKVLLRNAGL
+148 HKQKKLLLQNAGI
-161 YRMVDGREEQPILA
+161 RDSILA
-175 EAGTNYVG
+175 EAGTNYVA
-183 GSGSQIYEIDFTDEE
+183 GSGAQIYEIDFTDEE
-198 IDDIIDVVQQMA
+198 IDDIIGVVQQMA
-210 VWNVIGDYTD
+210 VWNVVGDYSD
-220 NNNLEIH
+220 SNNLEIH
-227 RAEAGNLTYEDFTE
+227 RAEAGNLTYKDFTE

-257 FGSSLNSEVTK
+257 FGSSLNSEITK

-277 EKQADS
+277 ERQADS
-283 YDIHSNSQSVTFQDT
+283 YDVHSNSQSITFQDT
-298 AAKVTVSGSNY
+298 AAKVSISGSNY
-309 IVGPFRLEKESNLDY
+309 IVGPFRLEKESELDY
-324 TLNLKVTN
+324 TLDLKVTN
-332 NGNNLTNYVIVGDP
+332 KGNALTNYNLVGDAN
-346 TGSSLLIYNN
+346 GNSLLIYET
-356 IKEIVGQEFYLSIP
+356 IEEIVGQEFYLSIP
-370 DTTDLGRVEL
+370 DTTELGEIVL

-391 TYWTVSG
+391 EYWTVGG
-398 SENSEQPIVII
+398 SEESEQPVAVL
-409 EKGENDFEDSTEV
+409 EKGENDFEDSITVYYEPTEGK
-422 TYIPENKPFD
+422 NFD

-442 NDRDIATNGQFI
+442 NDKEIATNGKYI
-454 REPNVDVQPLVDN
+454 REPNVDVTPLVNDS
-467 TDTTASYRHNK
+467 DTTASYRHNK

-493 RVYNEGNIDG
+493 RVYNEGERDG

-524 NQQYGWQQVNNGRAL
+524 NQKYGWEVVNNGRAL

-545 PDTTYTAE
+545 PDTTHTEE
-553 QEALYGSRE
+553 QEELYGSRAS
-562 NKTLLKAFGGKIED
+562 KTLLKAFNGTD
-576 ELDYIEVQVRC
+576 LDYIEVQVRC
-587 RVIDTGFRG
+587 KVIDTGFRG

-608 DANGESITDRDSF
+608 DANGDSTTDRDSY
-621 KQNLNLPT
+621 KQNLDLPS
-629 DENLPNYRGNSSNKE
+629 DDDLPNYRGNTSNKE

-649 NYHYEGQEDDDD
+649 NYHYKGQEDDDD
-661 FEKLILQQEPP
+661 FEKIILEEEPP
-672 PPEEKPFDLALRKF
+672 SPEEPTFDLALRKF

-693 ELKDIDGSYTREPDV
+693 ELIDIDGSYTREPDV
-708 DVSPL
+708 DVTPL
-713 VQGSSTTAI
+713 VQESGTTAI

-730 SVAREDIVT
+730 SVAREDVVT
-739 YTIRVYNEGEK
+739 YTLRVYNEGEK

-764 LEFVV
+764 LEFLV
-769 NDELNVRYGW
+769 NDELNLRYGW

-1060 DIEVAFEVTE
+1060 DIKVAFEVTE

-1082 QISEDSDEEGNPVE
+1082 QISEDSDEDGNPVD

-1215 GKVVTDQLKDTLLE
+1215 GKVVTDQLKDTLLQ

-1284 VIISITTGAADIY
+1284 VIISITTGAADVY
-1297 GYIGLT
+1297 GYIGLA

>member
-1 MKLKKVLTLLLSAVA
+1 MKLKKVLTLILSTLAIVI
-16 LVTLAGLFNVSNAA
+16 LAGLFNVSNAA
-30 SGDKW
+30 NGDKW
-35 FNARSIYRDNYTYQA
+35 FNARSIYKDNYSYRA
-50 DGKTIWRLYEATAS
+50 DGKTIWRVYESTAT

-92 PERVNYNR
+92 PERVNYNK
-100 YFDFKSSGMLS
+100 YFDFKSSDMLN
-111 EIQKALP
+111 ELQKALP
-118 SLTEHDYKRLVWIF
+118 DLTEHDYKRLVWIF
-132 DHAYVAPKDSS
+132 DHAYVAPKNSS

-148 HAYKKVLLRNAGL
+148 HKQKKLLLQNAGI
-161 YRMVDGREEQPILA
+161 RDSILA
-175 EAGTNYVG
+175 EAGTNYVA
-183 GSGSQIYEIDFTDEE
+183 GSGAQIYEIDFTDEE
-198 IDDIIDVVQQMA
+198 IDDIIGVVQQMA
-210 VWNVIGDYTD
+210 VWNVVGDYSD
-220 NNNLEIH
+220 SNNLEIH
-227 RAEAGNLTYEDFTE
+227 RAEAGNLTYKDFTE

-257 FGSSLNSEVTK
+257 FGSSLNSEITK

-277 EKQADS
+277 ERQADS
-283 YDIHSNSQSVTFQDT
+283 YDVHSNSQSITFQDT
-298 AAKVTVSGSNY
+298 AAKVSISGSNY
-309 IVGPFRLEKESNLDY
+309 IVGPFRLEKESELDY
-324 TLNLKVTN
+324 TLDLKVTN
-332 NGNNLTNYVIVGDP
+332 KGNALTNYNLVGDAN
-346 TGSSLLIYNN
+346 GNSLLVYETIE
-356 IKEIVGQEFYLSIP
+356 EIVGQEFYLSIP
-370 DTTDLGRVEL
+370 DTTELGEIVL

-391 TYWTVSG
+391 EYWTVGG
-398 SENSEQPIVII
+398 SEESEQPVAVL
-409 EKGENDFEDSTEV
+409 EKGENDFEDSITVYYEPTEGK
-422 TYIPENKPFD
+422 NFD

-442 NDRDIATNGQFI
+442 DDKEIATNGKYI
-454 REPNVDVQPLVDN
+454 REPNVDVTPLVNDS
-467 TDTTASYRHNK
+467 DTTASYRHNK

-493 RVYNEGNIDG
+493 RVYNEGERDG

-524 NQQYGWQQVNNGRAL
+524 NQKYGWEVVNNGRAL

-545 PDTTYTAE
+545 PDTEHTEA
-553 QEALYGSRE
+553 QEELYGSRAS
-562 NKTLLKAFGGKIED
+562 KTLLKAFNGTD
-576 ELDYIEVQVRC
+576 LDYIEVQVRC
-587 RVIDTGFRG
+587 KVIDTGFRG

-608 DANGESITDRDSF
+608 DANGDSTTDRDSY
-621 KQNLNLPT
+621 KQNLDLPS
-629 DENLPNYRGNSSNKE
+629 DDDLPNYRGNTSNKE

-649 NYHYEGQEDDDD
+649 NYHYKGQEDDDD
-661 FEKLILQQEPP
+661 FEKIILEEEPP
-672 PPEEKPFDLALRKF
+672 SPEEPTFDLALRKF

-693 ELKDIDGSYTREPDV
+693 ELRDIDGSYTREPDV
-708 DVSPL
+708 DVTPL
-713 VQGSSTTAI
+713 VQESGTTAI

-730 SVAREDIVT
+730 SVAREDVVT
-739 YTIRVYNEGEK
+739 YTLRVYNEGEK

-764 LEFVV
+764 LEFLV
-769 NDELNVRYGW
+769 NDELNLRYGW

-998 ENQTNIDHR
+998 EHQTNIDHR
-1007 WIMYT
+1007 WVMYT

-1060 DIEVAFEVTE
+1060 DIKVAFEVTE

-1082 QISEDSDEEGNPVE
+1082 QISEDSDEEGNPVD

-1215 GKVVTDQLKDTLLE
+1215 GKVVTDQLKDTLLQ

-1284 VIISITTGAADIY
+1284 VIISITTGAADVY
-1297 GYIGLT
+1297 GYIGLA

>member
-1 MKLKKVLTLLLSAVA
+1 MKLKKVLTLILSTLAIVI
-16 LVTLAGLFNVSNAA
+16 LAGLFNVSNAA
-30 SGDKW
+30 NGDKW
-35 FNARSIYRDNYTYQA
+35 FNARSIYKDNYSYRA
-50 DGKTIWRLYEATAS
+50 DGKTIWRVYESTAT

-92 PERVNYNR
+92 PERVNYNK
-100 YFDFKSSGMLS
+100 YFDFKSSDMLN
-111 EIQKALP
+111 ELQKALP
-118 SLTEHDYKRLVWIF
+118 DLTEHDYKRLVWIF
-132 DHAYVAPKDSS
+132 DHAYVAPKNSS

-148 HAYKKVLLRNAGL
+148 HKQKKLLLQNAGI
-161 YRMVDGREEQPILA
+161 RDSILA
-175 EAGTNYVG
+175 EAGTNYVA
-183 GSGSQIYEIDFTDEE
+183 GSGAQIYEIDFTDEE
-198 IDDIIDVVQQMA
+198 IDDIIGVVQQMA
-210 VWNVIGDYTD
+210 VWNVVGDYSD
-220 NNNLEIH
+220 SNNLEIH
-227 RAEAGNLTYEDFTE
+227 RAEAGNLTYKDFTE

-257 FGSSLNSEVTK
+257 FGSSLNSEITK

-277 EKQADS
+277 ERQADS
-283 YDIHSNSQSVTFQDT
+283 YDVHSNSQSITFQDT
-298 AAKVTVSGSNY
+298 AAKVSISGSNY
-309 IVGPFRLEKESNLDY
+309 IVGPFRLEKESELDY
-324 TLNLKVTN
+324 TLDLKVTN
-332 NGNNLTNYVIVGDP
+332 KGNALTNYNLVGDAN
-346 TGSSLLIYNN
+346 GNSLLVYETIE
-356 IKEIVGQEFYLSIP
+356 EIVGQEFYLSIP
-370 DTTDLGRVEL
+370 DTTELGEIVL

-391 TYWTVSG
+391 EYWTVGG
-398 SENSEQPIVII
+398 SEESEQPVAVL
-409 EKGENDFEDSTEV
+409 EKGENDFEDSITVYYEPTEGK
-422 TYIPENKPFD
+422 NFD

-442 NDRDIATNGQFI
+442 NDKEIATNGKYI
-454 REPNVDVQPLVDN
+454 REPNVDVTPLVNDS
-467 TDTTASYRHNK
+467 DTTASYRHNK

-493 RVYNEGNIDG
+493 RVYNEGERDG

-524 NQQYGWQQVNNGRAL
+524 NQKYGWEVVNNGRAL

-545 PDTTYTAE
+545 PDTEHTEA
-553 QEALYGSRE
+553 QEELYGSRAS
-562 NKTLLKAFGGKIED
+562 KTLLKAFNGTD
-576 ELDYIEVQVRC
+576 LDYIEVQVRC
-587 RVIDTGFRG
+587 KVIDTGFRG

-608 DANGESITDRDSF
+608 DANGDSTTDRDSY
-621 KQNLNLPT
+621 KQNLDLPS
-629 DENLPNYRGNSSNKE
+629 DDDLPNYRGNTSNKE

-649 NYHYEGQEDDDD
+649 NYHYKGQEDDDD
-661 FEKLILQQEPP
+661 FEKIILEEEPP
-672 PPEEKPFDLALRKF
+672 SPEEPTFDLALRKF

-708 DVSPL
+708 DVTPL
-713 VQGSSTTAI
+713 VQESGTTAI

-730 SVAREDIVT
+730 SVAREDVVT
-739 YTIRVYNEGEK
+739 YTLRVYNEGEK

-764 LEFVV
+764 LEFLV
-769 NDELNVRYGW
+769 NDELNLRYGW

-1060 DIEVAFEVTE
+1060 DIKVAFEVTE

-1082 QISEDSDEEGNPVE
+1082 QISEDSDEEGNPVD

-1215 GKVVTDQLKDTLLE
+1215 GKVVTDQLKDTLLQ

-1284 VIISITTGAADIY
+1284 VIISITTGAADVY
-1297 GYIGLT
+1297 GYIGLA

>member
-1 MKLKKVLTLLLSAVA
+1 MKLKKVLTLILSTLAI
-16 LVTLAGLFNVSNAA
+16 VTLAGLFNVSNAA
-30 SGDKW
+30 NGDKW
-35 FNARSIYRDNYTYQA
+35 FNARSIYKDNYSYRA
-50 DGKTIWRLYEATAS
+50 DGKTIWRVYESTAT

-92 PERVNYNR
+92 PERVNYNK
-100 YFDFKSSGMLS
+100 YFDFKSSDMLN
-111 EIQKALP
+111 ELQKALP
-118 SLTEHDYKRLVWIF
+118 DLTEHDYKRLVWIF
-132 DHAYVAPKDSS
+132 DHAYVAPKNSS

-148 HAYKKVLLRNAGL
+148 HKQKKLLLQNAGI
-161 YRMVDGREEQPILA
+161 RDSILA
-175 EAGTNYVG
+175 EAGTNYVA
-183 GSGSQIYEIDFTDEE
+183 GSGAQIYEIDFTDEE
-198 IDDIIDVVQQMA
+198 IDDIIGVVQQMA
-210 VWNVIGDYTD
+210 VWNVVGDYSD
-220 NNNLEIH
+220 SNNLEIH
-227 RAEAGNLTYEDFTE
+227 RAEAGNLTYKDFTE

-257 FGSSLNSEVTK
+257 FGSSLNSEITK

-277 EKQADS
+277 ERQADS
-283 YDIHSNSQSVTFQDT
+283 YDVHSNSQSITFQDT
-298 AAKVTVSGSNY
+298 AAKVSISGSNY
-309 IVGPFRLEKESNLDY
+309 IVGPFRLEKESELDY
-324 TLNLKVTN
+324 TLDLKVTN
-332 NGNNLTNYVIVGDP
+332 KGNALTNYNLVGDAN
-346 TGSSLLIYNN
+346 GNSLLVYETIE
-356 IKEIVGQEFYLSIP
+356 EIVGQEFYLSIP
-370 DTTDLGRVEL
+370 DTTELGEIVL

-391 TYWTVSG
+391 EYWTVGG
-398 SENSEQPIVII
+398 SEESEQPVAVL
-409 EKGENDFEDSTEV
+409 EKGENDFEDSITVYYEPTEGK
-422 TYIPENKPFD
+422 NFD

-442 NDRDIATNGQFI
+442 DDKEIATNGKYI
-454 REPNVDVQPLVDN
+454 REPNVDVTPLVNDS
-467 TDTTASYRHNK
+467 DTTASYRHNK

-493 RVYNEGNIDG
+493 RVYNEGERDG

-524 NQQYGWQQVNNGRAL
+524 NQKYGWEVVNNGRAL

-545 PDTTYTAE
+545 PDTEHTEA
-553 QEALYGSRE
+553 QEELYGSRAS
-562 NKTLLKAFGGKIED
+562 KTLLKAFNGTD
-576 ELDYIEVQVRC
+576 LDYIEVQVRC
-587 RVIDTGFRG
+587 KVIDTGFRG

-608 DANGESITDRDSF
+608 DANGDSTTDRDSY
-621 KQNLNLPT
+621 KQNLDLPS
-629 DENLPNYRGNSSNKE
+629 DDDLPNYRGNTSNKE

-649 NYHYEGQEDDDD
+649 NYHYKGQEDDDD
-661 FEKLILQQEPP
+661 FEKIILEEEPP
-672 PPEEKPFDLALRKF
+672 SPEEPTFDLALRKF

-693 ELKDIDGSYTREPDV
+693 ELRDIDGSYTREPDV
-708 DVSPL
+708 DVTPL
-713 VQGSSTTAI
+713 VQESGTTAI

-730 SVAREDIVT
+730 SVAREDVVT
-739 YTIRVYNEGEK
+739 YTLRVYNEGEK

-764 LEFVV
+764 LEFLV
-769 NDELNVRYGW
+769 NDELNLRYGW

-943 VTEDGKYVYEHTKEP
+943 ITEDGKYVYEHTKEP

-998 ENQTNIDHR
+998 EHQTNIDHR
-1007 WIMYT
+1007 WVMYT

-1060 DIEVAFEVTE
+1060 DIKVAFEVTE

-1082 QISEDSDEEGNPVE
+1082 QISEDSDEEGNPVD

-1215 GKVVTDQLKDTLLE
+1215 GKVVTDQLRDTLLE

-1284 VIISITTGAADIY
+1284 VIISITTGAADVY
-1297 GYIGLT
+1297 GYIGLA

>member
-1 MKLKKVLTLLLSAVA
+1 MKLKKVLTLILSTLAIVI
-16 LVTLAGLFNVSNAA
+16 LAGLFNVSNAA
-30 SGDKW
+30 NGDKW
-35 FNARSIYRDNYTYQA
+35 FNARSIYKDNYSYRA
-50 DGKTIWRLYEATAS
+50 DGKTIWRVYESTAT

-92 PERVNYNR
+92 PERVNYNK
-100 YFDFKSSGMLS
+100 YFDFKSSDMLN
-111 EIQKALP
+111 ELQKALP
-118 SLTEHDYKRLVWIF
+118 DLTEHDYKRLVWIF
-132 DHAYVAPKDSS
+132 DHAYVAPKNSS

-148 HAYKKVLLRNAGL
+148 HEQKKLLLQNAGI
-161 YRMVDGREEQPILA
+161 RDSILA
-175 EAGTNYVG
+175 EAGTNYVA
-183 GSGSQIYEIDFTDEE
+183 GSGAQIYEIDFTDEE
-198 IDDIIDVVQQMA
+198 IDDIIGVVQQMA
-210 VWNVIGDYTD
+210 VWNVVGDYSD
-220 NNNLEIH
+220 SNNLEIH
-227 RAEAGNLTYEDFTE
+227 RAEAGNLTYKDFTE

-257 FGSSLNSEVTK
+257 FGSSLNSEITK

-277 EKQADS
+277 ERQADS
-283 YDIHSNSQSVTFQDT
+283 YDVHSNSQSITFQDT
-298 AAKVTVSGSNY
+298 AAKVSISGSNY
-309 IVGPFRLEKESNLDY
+309 IVGPFRLEKESELDY
-324 TLNLKVTN
+324 TLDLKVTN
-332 NGNNLTNYVIVGDP
+332 NGNALTNYTIVADS
-346 TGSSLLIYNN
+346 TGSSVLVVETL
-356 IKEIVGQEFYLSIP
+356 EDLVGNEFYLSIP
-370 DTTDLGRVEL
+370 DTTELGEVVL

-391 TYWTVSG
+391 EYWIVGG
-398 SENSEQPIVII
+398 SEESEQPVAVL
-409 EKGENDFEDSTEV
+409 EKGENDFEDSKEVYYEPTEG
-422 TYIPENKPFD
+422 ENFD

-442 NDRDIATNGQFI
+442 NDKEIATNGNYI
-454 REPNVDVQPLVDN
+454 REPNVDVTPLVNDS
-467 TDTTASYRHNK
+467 DTTASYRHNK

-493 RVYNEGNIDG
+493 RVYNEGERDG

-524 NQQYGWQQVNNGRAL
+524 NQKYGWEVVNNGRAL

-545 PDTTYTAE
+545 PDTTHTEE
-553 QEALYGSRE
+553 QEELYGSRAS
-562 NKTLLKAFGGKIED
+562 KTLLKAFNGTD
-576 ELDYIEVQVRC
+576 LDYIEVQVRC
-587 RVIDTGFRG
+587 KVIDTGFRG

-608 DANGESITDRDSF
+608 DANGDSTTDRDSY
-621 KQNLNLPT
+621 KQNLDLPS
-629 DENLPNYRGNSSNKE
+629 DDDLPNYRGNTSNKE

-649 NYHYEGQEDDDD
+649 NYHYKGQEDDDD
-661 FEKLILQQEPP
+661 FEKIILEEEPP
-672 PPEEKPFDLALRKF
+672 SPEEPTFDLALRKF

-693 ELKDIDGSYTREPDV
+693 ELIDIDGSYTREPDV
-708 DVSPL
+708 DVTPL
-713 VQGSSTTAI
+713 VQESGTTAI

-730 SVAREDIVT
+730 SVAREDVVT
-739 YTIRVYNEGEK
+739 YTLRVYNEGEK

-764 LEFVV
+764 LEFLV
-769 NDELNVRYGW
+769 NDELNLRYGW

-943 VTEDGKYVYEHTKEP
+943 ITEDGKYVYEHTKEP

-998 ENQTNIDHR
+998 EHQTNIDHR
-1007 WIMYT
+1007 WVMYT

-1060 DIEVAFEVTE
+1060 DIKVAFEVTE

-1082 QISEDSDEEGNPVE
+1082 QISEDSDEDGNPVD

-1215 GKVVTDQLKDTLLE
+1215 GKVVTDQLKDTLLQ

-1284 VIISITTGAADIY
+1284 VIISITTGAADVY
-1297 GYIGLT
+1297 GYIGLA

>member
-1 MKLKKVLTLLLSAVA
+1 MKLKKVLTLILSTLAIVI
-16 LVTLAGLFNVSNAA
+16 LAGLFNVSNAA
-30 SGDKW
+30 NGDKW
-35 FNARSIYRDNYTYQA
+35 FNARSIYKDNYSYRA
-50 DGKTIWRLYEATAS
+50 DGKTIWRVYESTAT

-92 PERVNYNR
+92 PERVNYNK
-100 YFDFKSSGMLS
+100 YFDFKSSDMLN
-111 EIQKALP
+111 ELQKALP
-118 SLTEHDYKRLVWIF
+118 DLTEHDYKRLVWIF
-132 DHAYVAPKDSS
+132 DHAYVAPKNSS

-148 HAYKKVLLRNAGL
+148 HKQKKLLLQNAGI
-161 YRMVDGREEQPILA
+161 RDSILA
-175 EAGTNYVG
+175 EAGTNYVA
-183 GSGSQIYEIDFTDEE
+183 GSGAQIYEIDFTDEE
-198 IDDIIDVVQQMA
+198 IDDIIGVVQQMA
-210 VWNVIGDYTD
+210 VWNVVGDYSD
-220 NNNLEIH
+220 SNNLEIH
-227 RAEAGNLTYEDFTE
+227 RAEAGNLTYKDFTE

-257 FGSSLNSEVTK
+257 FGSSLNSEITK

-277 EKQADS
+277 ERQADS
-283 YDIHSNSQSVTFQDT
+283 YDVHSNSQSITFQDT
-298 AAKVTVSGSNY
+298 AAKVSISGSNY
-309 IVGPFRLEKESNLDY
+309 IVGPFRLEKESELDY
-324 TLNLKVTN
+324 TLDLKVTN
-332 NGNNLTNYVIVGDP
+332 KGNALTNYNLVGDAN
-346 TGSSLLIYNN
+346 GNSLLVYETIE
-356 IKEIVGQEFYLSIP
+356 EIVGQEFYLSIP
-370 DTTDLGRVEL
+370 DTTELGEIVL

-391 TYWTVSG
+391 EYWTVGG
-398 SENSEQPIVII
+398 SEESEQPVAVL
-409 EKGENDFEDSTEV
+409 EKGENDFEDSITVYYEPTEGK
-422 TYIPENKPFD
+422 NFD

-442 NDRDIATNGQFI
+442 DDKEIATNGKYI
-454 REPNVDVQPLVDN
+454 REPNVDVTPLVNDS
-467 TDTTASYRHNK
+467 DTTASYRHNK

-493 RVYNEGNIDG
+493 RVYNEGERDG

-524 NQQYGWQQVNNGRAL
+524 NQKYGWEVVNNGRAL

-545 PDTTYTAE
+545 PDTEHKEA
-553 QEALYGSRE
+553 QEELYGSRAS
-562 NKTLLKAFGGKIED
+562 KTLLKAFNGTD
-576 ELDYIEVQVRC
+576 LDYIEVQVRC
-587 RVIDTGFRG
+587 KVIDTGFRG

-608 DANGESITDRDSF
+608 DANGDSTTDRDSY
-621 KQNLNLPT
+621 KQNLDLPS
-629 DENLPNYRGNSSNKE
+629 DDDLPNYRGNTSNKE

-649 NYHYEGQEDDDD
+649 NYHYKGQEDDDD
-661 FEKLILQQEPP
+661 FEKIILEEEPP
-672 PPEEKPFDLALRKF
+672 SPEEPTFDLALRKF

-693 ELKDIDGSYTREPDV
+693 ELRDIDGSYTREPDV
-708 DVSPL
+708 DVTPL
-713 VQGSSTTAI
+713 VQESGTTAI

-730 SVAREDIVT
+730 SVAREDVVT
-739 YTIRVYNEGEK
+739 YTLRVYNEGEK

-764 LEFVV
+764 LEFLV
-769 NDELNVRYGW
+769 NDELNLRYGW

-943 VTEDGKYVYEHTKEP
+943 ITEDGKYVYEHTKEP

-998 ENQTNIDHR
+998 EHQTNIDHR
-1007 WIMYT
+1007 WVMYT

-1060 DIEVAFEVTE
+1060 DIKVAFEVTE

-1082 QISEDSDEEGNPVE
+1082 QISEDSDEEGNPVD

-1284 VIISITTGAADIY
+1284 VIISITTGAADVY
-1297 GYIGLT
+1297 GYIGLA

>member
-1 MKLKKVLTLLLSAVA
+1 MKLKKVLTLILSTLAIVI
-16 LVTLAGLFNVSNAA
+16 LAGLFNVSNAA
-30 SGDKW
+30 NGDKW
-35 FNARSIYRDNYTYQA
+35 FNARSIYKDNYSYRA
-50 DGKTIWRLYEATAS
+50 DGKTIWRVYESTAT

-92 PERVNYNR
+92 PERVNYNK
-100 YFDFKSSGMLS
+100 YFDFKSSDMLN
-111 EIQKALP
+111 ELQKALP
-118 SLTEHDYKRLVWIF
+118 DLTEHDYKRLVWIF
-132 DHAYVAPKDSS
+132 DHAYVAPKNSS

-148 HAYKKVLLRNAGL
+148 HEQKKLLLQNAGI
-161 YRMVDGREEQPILA
+161 RDSILA
-175 EAGTNYVG
+175 EAGTNYVA
-183 GSGSQIYEIDFTDEE
+183 GSGAQIYEIDFTDEE
-198 IDDIIDVVQQMA
+198 IDDIIGVVQQMA
-210 VWNVIGDYTD
+210 VWNVVGDYSD
-220 NNNLEIH
+220 SNNLEIH
-227 RAEAGNLTYEDFTE
+227 RAEAGNLTYKDFTE

-257 FGSSLNSEVTK
+257 FGSSLNSEITK

-277 EKQADS
+277 ERQADS
-283 YDIHSNSQSVTFQDT
+283 YDVHSNSQSITFQDT
-298 AAKVTVSGSNY
+298 AAKVSISGSNY
-309 IVGPFRLEKESNLDY
+309 IVGPFRLEKESELDY
-324 TLNLKVTN
+324 TLDLKVTN
-332 NGNNLTNYVIVGDP
+332 KGNALTNYTIVADS
-346 TGSSLLIYNN
+346 TGSSVLVVETL
-356 IKEIVGQEFYLSIP
+356 EDLVGNEFYLSIP
-370 DTTDLGRVEL
+370 DTTELGEIVL

-391 TYWTVSG
+391 EYWIVGG
-398 SENSEQPIVII
+398 SEESEQPVAVL
-409 EKGENDFEDSTEV
+409 EKGDNDFEDSITVYYEPTEGK
-422 TYIPENKPFD
+422 NFD

-442 NDRDIATNGQFI
+442 NDKEIATNGKYI
-454 REPNVDVQPLVDN
+454 REPNVDVTPLVNDS
-467 TDTTASYRHNK
+467 DTTASYRHNK

-493 RVYNEGNIDG
+493 RVYNEGERDG

-524 NQQYGWQQVNNGRAL
+524 NQKYGWEVVNNGRAL

-545 PDTTYTAE
+545 PDTEHTEA
-553 QEALYGSRE
+553 QEELYGSRAS
-562 NKTLLKAFGGKIED
+562 KTLLKAFNGTD
-576 ELDYIEVQVRC
+576 LDYIEVQVRC
-587 RVIDTGFRG
+587 KVIDTGFRG

-608 DANGESITDRDSF
+608 DANGDSTTDRDSY
-621 KQNLNLPT
+621 KQNLDLPS
-629 DENLPNYRGNSSNKE
+629 DDDLPNYRGNTSNKE

-649 NYHYEGQEDDDD
+649 NYHYKGQEDDDD
-661 FEKLILQQEPP
+661 FEKIILEEEPP
-672 PPEEKPFDLALRKF
+672 SPEEPTFDLALRKF

-693 ELKDIDGSYTREPDV
+693 ELIDIDGSYTREPDV
-708 DVSPL
+708 DVTPL
-713 VQGSSTTAI
+713 VQESGTTAI

-730 SVAREDIVT
+730 SVAREDVVT
-739 YTIRVYNEGEK
+739 YTLRVYNEGEK

-764 LEFVV
+764 LEFLV
-769 NDELNVRYGW
+769 NDELNLRYGW

-998 ENQTNIDHR
+998 ENQTNIDYR

-1038 ETGRVNLL
+1038 ETGRENLL
-1046 QAFNPETMTQPDYH
+1046 DAFNPETMTQPDYH

-1254 VAEISED
+1254 VAEISKD

-1284 VIISITTGAADIY
+1284 VIISITTGAADVY

>member
-1 MKLKKVLTLLLSAVA
+1 MKLKKVLTLILSTLAIVI
-16 LVTLAGLFNVSNAA
+16 LAGLFNVSNAA
-30 SGDKW
+30 NGDKW
-35 FNARSIYRDNYTYQA
+35 FNARSIYKDNYSYRA
-50 DGKTIWRLYEATAS
+50 DGKTIWRVYESTAT

-92 PERVNYNR
+92 PERVNYNK
-100 YFDFKSSGMLS
+100 YFDFKSSDMLN
-111 EIQKALP
+111 ELQKALP
-118 SLTEHDYKRLVWIF
+118 DLTEHDYKRLVWIF
-132 DHAYVAPKDSS
+132 DHAYVAPKNSS

-148 HAYKKVLLRNAGL
+148 HKQKKLLLQNAGI
-161 YRMVDGREEQPILA
+161 RDSILA
-175 EAGTNYVG
+175 EAGTNYVA
-183 GSGSQIYEIDFTDEE
+183 GSGAQIYEIDFTDEE
-198 IDDIIDVVQQMA
+198 IDDIIGVVQQMA
-210 VWNVIGDYTD
+210 VWNVVGDYSD
-220 NNNLEIH
+220 SNNLEIH
-227 RAEAGNLTYEDFTE
+227 RAEAGNLTYKDFTE

-257 FGSSLNSEVTK
+257 FGSSLNSEITK

-277 EKQADS
+277 ERQADS
-283 YDIHSNSQSVTFQDT
+283 YDVHSNSQSITFQDT
-298 AAKVTVSGSNY
+298 AAKVSISGSNY
-309 IVGPFRLEKESNLDY
+309 IVGPFRLEKESELDY
-324 TLNLKVTN
+324 TLDLKVTN
-332 NGNNLTNYVIVGDP
+332 KGNALTNYNLVGDAN
-346 TGSSLLIYNN
+346 GNSLLVYETIE
-356 IKEIVGQEFYLSIP
+356 EIVGQEFYLSIP
-370 DTTDLGRVEL
+370 DTTELGEIVL

-391 TYWTVSG
+391 EYWTVGG
-398 SENSEQPIVII
+398 SEESEQPVAVL
-409 EKGENDFEDSTEV
+409 EKGENDFEDSITVYYEPTEGK
-422 TYIPENKPFD
+422 NFD

-442 NDRDIATNGQFI
+442 NDKEIATNGKYI
-454 REPNVDVQPLVDN
+454 REPNVDVTPLVNDS
-467 TDTTASYRHNK
+467 DTTASYRHNK

-493 RVYNEGNIDG
+493 RVYNEGERDG

-524 NQQYGWQQVNNGRAL
+524 NQKYGWEVVNNGRAL

-545 PDTTYTAE
+545 PDTEHTEA
-553 QEALYGSRE
+553 QEELYGSRAS
-562 NKTLLKAFGGKIED
+562 KTLLKAFNGTD
-576 ELDYIEVQVRC
+576 LDYIEVQVRC
-587 RVIDTGFRG
+587 KVIDTGFRG

-608 DANGESITDRDSF
+608 DANGDSTTDRDSY
-621 KQNLNLPT
+621 KQNLDLPS
-629 DENLPNYRGNSSNKE
+629 DDDLPNYRGNTSNKE

-649 NYHYEGQEDDDD
+649 NYHYKGQEDDDD
-661 FEKLILQQEPP
+661 FEKIILEEEPP
-672 PPEEKPFDLALRKF
+672 SPEEPTFDLALRKF

-708 DVSPL
+708 DVTPL
-713 VQGSSTTAI
+713 VQESGTTAI

-730 SVAREDIVT
+730 SVAREDVVT
-739 YTIRVYNEGEK
+739 YTLRVYNEGEK

-764 LEFVV
+764 LEFLV
-769 NDELNVRYGW
+769 NDELNLRYGW

-998 ENQTNIDHR
+998 EHQTNIDHR
-1007 WIMYT
+1007 WVMYT

-1060 DIEVAFEVTE
+1060 DIKVAFEVTE

-1082 QISEDSDEEGNPVE
+1082 QISEDSDEEGNPVD

-1284 VIISITTGAADIY
+1284 VIISITTGAADVY
-1297 GYIGLT
+1297 GYIGLA

>member
-1 MKLKKVLTLLLSAVA
+1 MKLKKVLTLLLSAAMVI
-16 LVTLAGLFNVSNAA
+16 LLTGLFNVSNAA

-35 FNARSIYRDNYTYQA
+35 FNARSIYRDNYTYRA
-50 DGKTIWRLYEATAS
+50 DEKTVWRLYESTGS

-87 FGSGT
+87 FGSST

-100 YFDFKSSGMLS
+100 YFNFKSSSMLN

-118 SLTEHDYKRLVWIF
+118 NLTEHDYKRLVWIF

-143 EEAEA
+143 EEADA
-148 HAYKKVLLRNAGL
+148 HAYKAILLQNAGINDS
-161 YRMVDGREEQPILA
+161 VLA
-175 EAGTNYVG
+175 EAGTNYVA
-183 GSGSQIYEIDFTDEE
+183 GSGQQLYEIDFTDEE

-210 VWNVIGDYTD
+210 VWNVVGDYVG
-220 NNNLEIH
+220 NSLEIH
-227 RAEAGNLTYEDFTE
+227 RAEAGNLTYADFTE

-249 GDVYAARQ
+249 GDRYAARQ
-257 FGSSLNSEVTK
+257 FGGLLNSEIDK
-268 LYNYFVDES
+268 LYKYFVNES
-277 EKQADS
+277 ERQADS
-283 YDIHSNSQSVTFQDT
+283 YDVHSSSQSITFGDT
-298 AAKVTVSGSNY
+298 AANVSISGSNY
-309 IVGPFRLEKESNLDY
+309 IVGPFKLEKESNLDY

-332 NGNNLTNYVIVGDP
+332 DGNNLTNYTILNSNKQAV
-346 TGSSLLIYNN
+346 SSGTT
-356 IKEIVGQEFYLSIP
+356 IKSLVGQEFYLSIP
-370 DTTDLGRVEL
+370 DTTDLGEVNL
-380 TVEGTYYGTEI
+380 KVTGTYYGTEI

-398 SENSEQPIVII
+398 SENSQQPIVVL
-409 EKGENDFEDSTEV
+409 EKGNQDFEDSVKVVYEPTEEE
-422 TYIPENKPFD
+422 YFD
-432 LSLRKFIIKV
+432 LSLRKYITKI
-442 NDRDIATNGQFI
+442 NDREIATNGKYI
-454 REPNVDVQPLVDN
+454 REPVVDVQPLVDK
-467 TDTTASYRHNK
+467 TDTTAAYRHNK
-478 APILVEIGDI
+478 YPILVEVGDI

-493 RVYNEGNIDG
+493 RVYNEGKIDG

-524 NQQYGWQQVNNGRAL
+524 NKQYGWEQVNNGRAL
-539 KTDITS
+539 KTNITS
-545 PDTTYTAE
+545 PDTTLTEE

-562 NKTLLKAFGGKIED
+562 NKTLLAKFNGT
-576 ELDYIEVQVRC
+576 ELDYIDVQVRC
-587 RVIDTGFRG
+587 KVLDTGFRG
-596 VITNIAEITAFS
+596 EITNIAEITAFS
-608 DANGESITDRDSF
+608 DANGDAIVDRDSF
-621 KQNLNLPT
+621 KQNLNLPS
-629 DENLPNYRGNSSNKE
+629 DENLPAYRGKTSNKS

-661 FEKLILQQEPP
+661 FEKIVLEEEPP
-672 PPEEKPFDLALRKF
+672 PDVPEFDLSLRKF
-686 ITAVNDE
+686 ITAVNEE
-693 ELKDIDGSYTREPDV
+693 ELKNIDGTYTREPIV

-713 VQGSSTTAI
+713 IQGSNTAI
-722 YNHPKTPV
+722 YNHPKTSV
-730 SVAREDIVT
+730 AVAREDIVT
-739 YTIRVYNEGEK
+739 YTIRVYNEGEV
-750 DGYVKEITDHLPPQ
+750 DGYVKEITDHLPEQ
-764 LEFVV
+764 LEFIV

-800 ATRDEIYATRTTDED
+800 ATRDEIYAERTTEED
-815 KVLLKAF
+815 KILLKAF
-822 NGTEL
+822 NGEKL

-842 DITQKITNIADITE
+842 DITKKITNIADIT
-856 DADENN
+856 DFADGNN
-862 EPVEDRDSDED
+862 QPVEDRDSEED

-883 PGYKDDEINSGDEY
+883 PGYKDDEISSGKDY

-909 LIIDEA
+909 LIIEEIIS
-915 VPKFDLAL
+915 KFDLAL
-923 RKFITGVNETQIDNR
+923 RKFITGVNDTQIDSR

-943 VTEDGKYVYEHTKEP
+943 ITEDGKYVYEHTKDP
-958 VDVKTGDVVTY
+958 VDVKTGDIVTY
-969 TIRIFN
+969 TIRVFN
-975 EGNMAGYAELVKDDI
+975 EGNMKGYAELVKDDI
-990 PDGLLFLP
+990 PEGLLFLP

-1007 WIMYT
+1007 WKMYK
-1012 EDGEVTENPEEADYI
+1012 EDGTETTNPEEVDYI

-1038 ETGRVNLL
+1038 ETGRVTLL
-1046 QAFNPETMTQPDYH
+1046 QAFNKDEMTQPDYH
-1060 DIEVAFEVTE
+1060 DVKVAFEVTE

-1082 QISEDSDEEGNPVE
+1082 QISEDADEDGNPVD

-1125 LRKWVTEAIVT
+1125 LRKWVTESIVT
-1136 YDGKTTVTQTGN
+1136 YEGKTTVTKTGN

-1164 SRMDKT
+1164 SRLSKT

-1200 LKFIQAD
+1200 LKFVQAD
-1207 NPEWKEVD
+1207 NPKWKEVE

-1229 PGESAEVEIVLTWI
+1229 PGDSAEVEIVLTWI
-1243 NGEEHL
+1243 NGQNNL
-1249 GLMTN
+1249 GLKTN
-1254 VAEISED
+1254 VAEISKD

-1267 STPDNQKDGEDD
+1267 STPDNNKDGEDD

-1284 VIISITTGAADIY
+1284 VIISITTGTADTY
-1297 GYIGLT
+1297 KYIGLA

-1311 SGIILIKKFVI
+1311 GGIVLIKKFVI

>member
-1 MKLKKVLTLLLSAVA
+1 MKLKKVLTLILSTLAIVI
-16 LVTLAGLFNVSNAA
+16 LAGLFNVSNAA
-30 SGDKW
+30 NGDKW
-35 FNARSIYRDNYTYQA
+35 FNARSIYKDNYSYRA
-50 DGKTIWRLYEATAS
+50 DGKTIWRVYESTAT

-92 PERVNYNR
+92 PERVNYNK
-100 YFDFKSSGMLS
+100 YFDFKSSDMLN
-111 EIQKALP
+111 ELQKALP
-118 SLTEHDYKRLVWIF
+118 DLTEHDYKRLVWIF
-132 DHAYVAPKDSS
+132 DHAYVAPKNSS

-148 HAYKKVLLRNAGL
+148 HKQKKLLLQNAGI
-161 YRMVDGREEQPILA
+161 RDSILA
-175 EAGTNYVG
+175 EAGTNYVA
-183 GSGSQIYEIDFTDEE
+183 GSGAQIYEIDFTDEE
-198 IDDIIDVVQQMA
+198 IDDIIGVVQQMA
-210 VWNVIGDYTD
+210 VWNVVGDYSD
-220 NNNLEIH
+220 SNNLEIH
-227 RAEAGNLTYEDFTE
+227 RAEAGNLTYKDFTE

-257 FGSSLNSEVTK
+257 FGSSLNSEITK

-277 EKQADS
+277 ERQADS
-283 YDIHSNSQSVTFQDT
+283 YDVHSNSQSITFQDT
-298 AAKVTVSGSNY
+298 AAKVSISGSNY
-309 IVGPFRLEKESNLDY
+309 IVGPFRLEKESELDY
-324 TLNLKVTN
+324 TLDLKVTN
-332 NGNNLTNYVIVGDP
+332 KGNALTNYNLVGDAN
-346 TGSSLLIYNN
+346 GNSLLVYETIE
-356 IKEIVGQEFYLSIP
+356 EIVGQEFYLSIP
-370 DTTDLGRVEL
+370 DTTELGEIVL

-391 TYWTVSG
+391 EYWTVGG
-398 SENSEQPIVII
+398 SEESEQPVAVL
-409 EKGENDFEDSTEV
+409 EKGENDFEDSITVYYEPTEGK
-422 TYIPENKPFD
+422 NFD

-442 NDRDIATNGQFI
+442 DDKEIATNGKYI
-454 REPNVDVQPLVDN
+454 REPNVDVTPLVNDS
-467 TDTTASYRHNK
+467 DTTASYRHNK

-493 RVYNEGNIDG
+493 RVYNEGERDG

-524 NQQYGWQQVNNGRAL
+524 NQKYGWEVVNNGRAL

-545 PDTTYTAE
+545 PDTEHTEA
-553 QEALYGSRE
+553 QEELYGSRAS
-562 NKTLLKAFGGKIED
+562 KTLLKAFNGTD
-576 ELDYIEVQVRC
+576 LDYIEVQVRC
-587 RVIDTGFRG
+587 KVIDTGFRG

-608 DANGESITDRDSF
+608 DANGDSTTDRDSY
-621 KQNLNLPT
+621 KQNLDLPS
-629 DENLPNYRGNSSNKE
+629 DDDLPNYRGNTSNKE

-649 NYHYEGQEDDDD
+649 NYHYKGQEDDDD
-661 FEKLILQQEPP
+661 FEKIILEEEPP
-672 PPEEKPFDLALRKF
+672 SPEEPTFDLALRKF

-693 ELKDIDGSYTREPDV
+693 ELRDIDGSYTREPNV
-708 DVSPL
+708 DVTPL
-713 VQGSSTTAI
+713 VQESGTTAI

-730 SVAREDIVT
+730 SVAREDVVT
-739 YTIRVYNEGEK
+739 YTLRVYNEGEK

-764 LEFVV
+764 LEFLV
-769 NDELNVRYGW
+769 NDELNLRYGW

-998 ENQTNIDHR
+998 EHQTNIDHR
-1007 WIMYT
+1007 WVMYT

-1060 DIEVAFEVTE
+1060 DIKVAFEVTE

-1082 QISEDSDEEGNPVE
+1082 QISEDSDEEGNPVD

-1215 GKVVTDQLKDTLLE
+1215 GKVVTDQLRDTLLE

-1284 VIISITTGAADIY
+1284 VIISITTGAADVY
-1297 GYIGLT
+1297 GYIGLA

>member
-1 MKLKKVLTLLLSAVA
+1 MKLKKVLTLILSTLAIVI
-16 LVTLAGLFNVSNAA
+16 LAGLFNVSNAA
-30 SGDKW
+30 NGDKW
-35 FNARSIYRDNYTYQA
+35 FNARSIYKDNYSYRA
-50 DGKTIWRLYEATAS
+50 DGKTIWRVYESTAT

-92 PERVNYNR
+92 PERVNYNK
-100 YFDFKSSGMLS
+100 YFDFKSSDMLN
-111 EIQKALP
+111 ELQKALP
-118 SLTEHDYKRLVWIF
+118 DLTEHDYKRLVWIF
-132 DHAYVAPKDSS
+132 DHAYVAPKNSS

-148 HAYKKVLLRNAGL
+148 HKQKKLLLQNAGI
-161 YRMVDGREEQPILA
+161 RDSILA
-175 EAGTNYVG
+175 EAGTNYVA
-183 GSGSQIYEIDFTDEE
+183 GSGAQIYEIDFTDEE
-198 IDDIIDVVQQMA
+198 IDDIIGVVQQMA
-210 VWNVIGDYTD
+210 VWNVVGDYSD
-220 NNNLEIH
+220 SNNLEIH
-227 RAEAGNLTYEDFTE
+227 RAEAGNLTYKDFTE

-257 FGSSLNSEVTK
+257 FGSSLNSEITK

-277 EKQADS
+277 ERQADS
-283 YDIHSNSQSVTFQDT
+283 YDVHSNSQSITFQDT
-298 AAKVTVSGSNY
+298 AAKVSISGSNY
-309 IVGPFRLEKESNLDY
+309 IVGPFRLEKESELDY
-324 TLNLKVTN
+324 TLDLKVTN
-332 NGNNLTNYVIVGDP
+332 KGNALTNYNLVGDAN
-346 TGSSLLIYNN
+346 GNSLLVYETIE
-356 IKEIVGQEFYLSIP
+356 EIVGQEFYLSIP
-370 DTTDLGRVEL
+370 DTTELGEIVL

-391 TYWTVSG
+391 EYWTVGG
-398 SENSEQPIVII
+398 SEESEQPVAVL
-409 EKGENDFEDSTEV
+409 EKGENDFEDSITVYYEPTEGK
-422 TYIPENKPFD
+422 NFD

-442 NDRDIATNGQFI
+442 NDKEIATNGNFI
-454 REPNVDVQPLVDN
+454 REPNVDVTPLVNDS
-467 TDTTASYRHNK
+467 DTTASYRHNK

-493 RVYNEGNIDG
+493 RVYNEGERDG

-524 NQQYGWQQVNNGRAL
+524 NQKYGWEVVNNGRAL

-545 PDTTYTAE
+545 PDTTHTEE
-553 QEALYGSRE
+553 QEELYGSRAS
-562 NKTLLKAFGGKIED
+562 KTLLKAFNGTD
-576 ELDYIEVQVRC
+576 LDYIEVQVRC
-587 RVIDTGFRG
+587 KVIDTGFRG

-608 DANGESITDRDSF
+608 DANGDSTTDRDSY
-621 KQNLNLPT
+621 KQNLDLPS
-629 DENLPNYRGNSSNKE
+629 DDDLPNYRGNTSNKE

-649 NYHYEGQEDDDD
+649 NYHYKGQEDDDD
-661 FEKLILQQEPP
+661 FEKIILEEEPP
-672 PPEEKPFDLALRKF
+672 SPEEPTFDLALRKF

-693 ELKDIDGSYTREPDV
+693 ELIDIDGSYTREPDV
-708 DVSPL
+708 DVTPL
-713 VQGSSTTAI
+713 VQESGTTAI

-730 SVAREDIVT
+730 SVAREDVVT
-739 YTIRVYNEGEK
+739 YTLRVYNEGEK

-764 LEFVV
+764 LEFLV
-769 NDELNVRYGW
+769 NDELNLRYGW

-800 ATRDEIYATRTTDED
+800 ATRDEIYATRTTEED

-943 VTEDGKYVYEHTKEP
+943 ITEDGKYVYEHTKEP

-1060 DIEVAFEVTE
+1060 DIKVAFEVTE

-1082 QISEDSDEEGNPVE
+1082 QISEDSDEEGNPVD

-1215 GKVVTDQLKDTLLE
+1215 GKVVTDQLKDTLLQ

-1284 VIISITTGAADIY
+1284 VIISITTGAADVY
-1297 GYIGLT
+1297 GYIGLA

>member
-1 MKLKKVLTLLLSAVA
+1 MKLKKVLTLILSTLAI
-16 LVTLAGLFNVSNAA
+16 VTLAGLFNVSNAA
-30 SGDKW
+30 NGDKW
-35 FNARSIYRDNYTYQA
+35 FNARSIYKDNYSYRA
-50 DGKTIWRLYEATAS
+50 DGKTIWRVYESTAT

-92 PERVNYNR
+92 PERVNYNK
-100 YFDFKSSGMLS
+100 YFDFKSSDMLN
-111 EIQKALP
+111 ELQKALP
-118 SLTEHDYKRLVWIF
+118 DLTEHDYKRLVWIF
-132 DHAYVAPKDSS
+132 DHAYVAPKNSS

-148 HAYKKVLLRNAGL
+148 HKQKKLLLQNAGI
-161 YRMVDGREEQPILA
+161 RDSILA
-175 EAGTNYVG
+175 EAGTNYVA
-183 GSGSQIYEIDFTDEE
+183 GSGAQIYEIDFTDEE
-198 IDDIIDVVQQMA
+198 IDDIIGVVQQMA
-210 VWNVIGDYTD
+210 VWNVVGDYSD
-220 NNNLEIH
+220 SNNLEIH
-227 RAEAGNLTYEDFTE
+227 RAEAGNLTYKDFTE

-257 FGSSLNSEVTK
+257 FGSSLNSEITK

-277 EKQADS
+277 ERQADS
-283 YDIHSNSQSVTFQDT
+283 YDVHSNSQSITFQDT
-298 AAKVTVSGSNY
+298 AAKVSISGSNY
-309 IVGPFRLEKESNLDY
+309 IVGPFRLEKESELDY
-324 TLNLKVTN
+324 TLDLKVTN
-332 NGNNLTNYVIVGDP
+332 KGNALTNYNLVGDAN
-346 TGSSLLIYNN
+346 GNSLLVYETIE
-356 IKEIVGQEFYLSIP
+356 EIVGQEFYLSIP
-370 DTTDLGRVEL
+370 DTTELGEIVL

-391 TYWTVSG
+391 EYWTVGG
-398 SENSEQPIVII
+398 SEESEQPVAVL
-409 EKGENDFEDSTEV
+409 EKGENDFEDSITVYYEPTEGK
-422 TYIPENKPFD
+422 NFD

-442 NDRDIATNGQFI
+442 NDKEIATNGKYI
-454 REPNVDVQPLVDN
+454 REPNVDVTPLVNDS
-467 TDTTASYRHNK
+467 DTTASYRHNK

-493 RVYNEGNIDG
+493 RVYNEGERDG

-524 NQQYGWQQVNNGRAL
+524 NQKYGWEVVNNGRAL

-545 PDTTYTAE
+545 PDTEHKEA
-553 QEALYGSRE
+553 QEELYGSRAS
-562 NKTLLKAFGGKIED
+562 KTLLKAFNGTD
-576 ELDYIEVQVRC
+576 LDYIEVQVRC
-587 RVIDTGFRG
+587 KVIDTGFRG

-608 DANGESITDRDSF
+608 DANGDSTTDRDSY
-621 KQNLNLPT
+621 KQNLDLPS
-629 DENLPNYRGNSSNKE
+629 DDDLPNYRGNTSNKE

-649 NYHYEGQEDDDD
+649 NYHYKGQEDDDD
-661 FEKLILQQEPP
+661 FEKIILEEEPP
-672 PPEEKPFDLALRKF
+672 SPEEPTFDLALRKF

-693 ELKDIDGSYTREPDV
+693 ELRDIDGSYTREPDV
-708 DVSPL
+708 DVTPL
-713 VQGSSTTAI
+713 VQESGTTAI

-730 SVAREDIVT
+730 SVAREDVVT
-739 YTIRVYNEGEK
+739 YTLRVYNEGEK

-764 LEFVV
+764 LEFLV
-769 NDELNVRYGW
+769 NDELNLRYGW

-1060 DIEVAFEVTE
+1060 DIKVAFEVTE

-1082 QISEDSDEEGNPVE
+1082 QISEDSDEEGNPVD

-1215 GKVVTDQLKDTLLE
+1215 GKVVTDQLKDTLLQ

-1284 VIISITTGAADIY
+1284 VIISITTGAADVY
-1297 GYIGLT
+1297 GYIGLA

>member
-1 MKLKKVLTLLLSAVA
+1 MKLKKVLTLILSTLAIVI
-16 LVTLAGLFNVSNAA
+16 LAGLFNVSNAA
-30 SGDKW
+30 NGDKW
-35 FNARSIYRDNYTYQA
+35 FNARSIYKDNYSYRA
-50 DGKTIWRLYEATAS
+50 DGKTIWRVYESTAT

-92 PERVNYNR
+92 PERVNYNK
-100 YFDFKSSGMLS
+100 YFDFKSSDMLN
-111 EIQKALP
+111 ELQKALP
-118 SLTEHDYKRLVWIF
+118 DLTEHDYKRLVWIF
-132 DHAYVAPKDSS
+132 DHAYVAPKNSS

-148 HAYKKVLLRNAGL
+148 HKQKKLLLQNAGI
-161 YRMVDGREEQPILA
+161 RDSILA
-175 EAGTNYVG
+175 EAGTNYVA
-183 GSGSQIYEIDFTDEE
+183 GSGAQIYEIDFTDEE
-198 IDDIIDVVQQMA
+198 IDDIIGVVQQMA
-210 VWNVIGDYTD
+210 VWNVVGDYSD
-220 NNNLEIH
+220 SNNLEIH
-227 RAEAGNLTYEDFTE
+227 RAEAGNLTYKDFTE

-257 FGSSLNSEVTK
+257 FGSSLNSEITK

-277 EKQADS
+277 ERQADS
-283 YDIHSNSQSVTFQDT
+283 YDVHSNSQSITFQDT
-298 AAKVTVSGSNY
+298 AAKVSISGSNY
-309 IVGPFRLEKESNLDY
+309 IVGPFRLEKESELDY
-324 TLNLKVTN
+324 TLDLKVTN
-332 NGNNLTNYVIVGDP
+332 KGNALTNYNLVGDAN
-346 TGSSLLIYNN
+346 GNSLLVYETIE
-356 IKEIVGQEFYLSIP
+356 EIVGQEFYLSIP
-370 DTTDLGRVEL
+370 DTTELGEIVL

-391 TYWTVSG
+391 EYWTVGG
-398 SENSEQPIVII
+398 SEESEQPVAIL
-409 EKGENDFEDSTEV
+409 EKGENDFEDSITVYYEPTEGK
-422 TYIPENKPFD
+422 NFD

-442 NDRDIATNGQFI
+442 NDKEIATNGKYI
-454 REPNVDVQPLVDN
+454 REPNVDVTPLVNDS
-467 TDTTASYRHNK
+467 DTTASYRHNK

-493 RVYNEGNIDG
+493 RVYNEGERDG

-524 NQQYGWQQVNNGRAL
+524 NQKYGWEVVNNGRAL

-545 PDTTYTAE
+545 PDTEHTEA
-553 QEALYGSRE
+553 QEELYGSRAS
-562 NKTLLKAFGGKIED
+562 KTLLKAFNGTD
-576 ELDYIEVQVRC
+576 LDYIEVQVRC
-587 RVIDTGFRG
+587 KVIDTGFRG

-608 DANGESITDRDSF
+608 DANGDSTTDRDSY
-621 KQNLNLPT
+621 KQNLDLPS
-629 DENLPNYRGNSSNKE
+629 DDDLPNYRGNTSNKE

-649 NYHYEGQEDDDD
+649 NYHYKGQEDDDD
-661 FEKLILQQEPP
+661 FEKIILEEEPP
-672 PPEEKPFDLALRKF
+672 SPEEPTFDLALRKF

-693 ELKDIDGSYTREPDV
+693 ELRDIDGSYTREPDV
-708 DVSPL
+708 DVTPL
-713 VQGSSTTAI
+713 VQESGTTAI

-730 SVAREDIVT
+730 SVAREDVVT
-739 YTIRVYNEGEK
+739 YTLRVYNEGEK

-764 LEFVV
+764 LEFLV
-769 NDELNVRYGW
+769 NDELNLRYGW

-998 ENQTNIDHR
+998 EHQTNIDHR
-1007 WIMYT
+1007 WVMYT

-1060 DIEVAFEVTE
+1060 DIKVAFEVTE

-1082 QISEDSDEEGNPVE
+1082 QISEDSDEEGNPVD

-1215 GKVVTDQLKDTLLE
+1215 GKVVTDQLRDTLLE

-1284 VIISITTGAADIY
+1284 VIISITTGAADVY
-1297 GYIGLT
+1297 GYIGLA

>member
-1 MKLKKVLTLLLSAVA
+1 MKLKKVLTLILSTLAIVI
-16 LVTLAGLFNVSNAA
+16 LAGLFNVSNAA
-30 SGDKW
+30 NGDKW
-35 FNARSIYRDNYTYQA
+35 FNARSIYKDNYSYRA
-50 DGKTIWRLYEATAS
+50 DGKTIWRVYESTAT

-92 PERVNYNR
+92 PERVNYNK
-100 YFDFKSSGMLS
+100 YFDFKSSDMLN
-111 EIQKALP
+111 ELQKALP
-118 SLTEHDYKRLVWIF
+118 DLTEHDYKRLVWIF
-132 DHAYVAPKDSS
+132 DHAYVAPKNSS

-148 HAYKKVLLRNAGL
+148 HEQKKLLLQNAGI
-161 YRMVDGREEQPILA
+161 RDSILA
-175 EAGTNYVG
+175 EAGTNYVA
-183 GSGSQIYEIDFTDEE
+183 GSGAQIYEIDFTDEE
-198 IDDIIDVVQQMA
+198 IDDIIGVVQQMA
-210 VWNVIGDYTD
+210 VWNVVGDYSD
-220 NNNLEIH
+220 SNNLEIH
-227 RAEAGNLTYEDFTE
+227 RAEAGNLTYKDFTE

-257 FGSSLNSEVTK
+257 FGSSLNSEITK

-277 EKQADS
+277 ERQADS
-283 YDIHSNSQSVTFQDT
+283 YDVHSNSQSITFQDT
-298 AAKVTVSGSNY
+298 AAKVSISGSNY
-309 IVGPFRLEKESNLDY
+309 IVGPFRLEKESELDY
-324 TLNLKVTN
+324 TLDLKVTN
-332 NGNNLTNYVIVGDP
+332 KGNALTNYTIVADS
-346 TGSSLLIYNN
+346 TGSSVLVVETL
-356 IKEIVGQEFYLSIP
+356 EDLVGNEFYLSIP
-370 DTTDLGRVEL
+370 DTTELGEIVL

-391 TYWTVSG
+391 EYWIVGG
-398 SENSEQPIVII
+398 SEESEQPVAVL
-409 EKGENDFEDSTEV
+409 EKGDNDFEDSITVYYEPTEGK
-422 TYIPENKPFD
+422 NFD

-442 NDRDIATNGQFI
+442 NDREIATNGNFI
-454 REPNVDVQPLVDN
+454 REPNVDVTPLVNDS
-467 TDTTASYRHNK
+467 DTTASYRHNK

-493 RVYNEGNIDG
+493 RVYNEGERDG

-524 NQQYGWQQVNNGRAL
+524 NQKYGWEVVNNGRAL

-545 PDTTYTAE
+545 PDTTHTEE
-553 QEALYGSRE
+553 QEELYGSRAS
-562 NKTLLKAFGGKIED
+562 KTLLKAFNGTD
-576 ELDYIEVQVRC
+576 LDYIEVQVRC
-587 RVIDTGFRG
+587 KVIDTGFRG

-608 DANGESITDRDSF
+608 DANGDSTTDRDSY
-621 KQNLNLPT
+621 KQNLDLPS
-629 DENLPNYRGNSSNKE
+629 DDDLPNYRGNTSNKE

-649 NYHYEGQEDDDD
+649 NYHYKGQEDDDD
-661 FEKLILQQEPP
+661 FEKIILEEEPP
-672 PPEEKPFDLALRKF
+672 SPEEPTFDLALRKF

-693 ELKDIDGSYTREPDV
+693 ELIDIDGSYTREPDV
-708 DVSPL
+708 DVTPL
-713 VQGSSTTAI
+713 VQESGTTAI

-730 SVAREDIVT
+730 SVAREDVVT
-739 YTIRVYNEGEK
+739 YTLRVYNEGEK

-764 LEFVV
+764 LEFLV
-769 NDELNVRYGW
+769 NDELNLRYGW

-1038 ETGRVNLL
+1038 ETGRENLL
-1046 QAFNPETMTQPDYH
+1046 DAFNPETMTQPDYH

-1082 QISEDSDEEGNPVE
+1082 QISEDSDEEGNPVD

-1284 VIISITTGAADIY
+1284 VIISITTGAADVY
-1297 GYIGLT
+1297 GYIGLA

-1311 SGIILIKKFVI
+1311 SGIILIKKFVIQY

>member
-1 MKLKKVLTLLLSAVA
+1 MKLRKVLTLLLSVVAV
-16 LVTLAGLFNVSNAA
+16 VILAGLFSISNAA

-35 FNARSIYRDNYTYQA
+35 FNAMSIYRDSYTYQA
-50 DGKTIWRLYEATAS
+50 DGKTIWRLYESSAS

-92 PERVNYNR
+92 PERVNYDR
-100 YFDFKSSGMLS
+100 YFDFKSSNMLN
-111 EIQKALP
+111 ELQKALP
-118 SLTEHDYKRLVWIF
+118 DLTEHDYKRLVWIF

-143 EEAEA
+143 EEADA
-148 HAYKKVLLRNAGL
+148 HAHKKILLQNAGI
-161 YRMVDGREEQPILA
+161 GEGILV
-175 EAGTNYVG
+175 EAGTNYVA

-210 VWNVIGDYTD
+210 IWNVVGDYTD
-220 NNNLEIH
+220 SNNLEIH
-227 RAEAGNLTYEDFTE
+227 RAEAGSLTYKDFTE

-257 FGSSLNSEVTK
+257 FGSDLNKEITT

-283 YDIHSNSQSVTFQDT
+283 YDVHSNSQSITFQDT
-298 AAKVTVSGSNY
+298 AAKISVSGSNY

-324 TLNLKVTN
+324 TLSLKVTN
-332 NGNNLTNYVIVGDP
+332 DTSSNELTNYTILDSNKQAV
-346 TGSSLLIYNN
+346 SSGTT
-356 IKEIVGQEFYLSIP
+356 IKDLVGQDFYLSIP
-370 DTTDLGRVEL
+370 NTTELGEVKL
-380 TVEGTYYGTEI
+380 TVSGTYFGTVV

-398 SENSEQPIVII
+398 SEDIEQPIAVL
-409 EKGENDFEDSTEV
+409 ERGENDFEDEIVVSDGPTERGV
-422 TYIPENKPFD
+422 LD
-432 LSLRKFIIKV
+432 LSLRKFITKI
-442 NDRDIATNGQFI
+442 NDREIATNGEYI
-454 REPNVDVQPLVDN
+454 REPKVDVQPLADG

-493 RVYNEGNIDG
+493 RVYNEGDVDA
-503 YVREITD
+503 YVKEITD
-510 YLPAQLEYLPDDEL
+510 YLPAQLEFLPDDEL
-524 NQQYGWQQVNNGRAL
+524 NKQYGWQPSNNGRRL
-539 KTDITS
+539 VTDITS
-545 PDTTYTAE
+545 YDTAYTEE

-562 NKTLLKAFGGKIED
+562 NKTLLKAFGGSITD
-576 ELDYIEVQVRC
+576 ELDYLEVQVRC
-587 RVIDTGFRG
+587 KVIDTGFRG
-596 VITNIAEITAFS
+596 VITNIAEITSFS
-608 DANGESITDRDSF
+608 DGNKLTSTDRDSF
-621 KQNLNLPT
+621 MFNANIPS
-629 DENLPNYRGNSSNKE
+629 DENLPNYRGNTSNKE

-649 NYHYEGQEDDDD
+649 NYHYKGQEDDDD
-661 FEKLILQQEPP
+661 FEKLIIEEEPSP
-672 PPEEKPFDLALRKF
+672 GDKKFDLALRKF
-686 ITAVNDE
+686 IPAVNDE
-693 ELKDIDGSYTREPDV
+693 ELKELDGSYTREPDV

-713 VQGSSTTAI
+713 VQGSGTTAI
-722 YNHPKTPV
+722 YNHPKVPV

-739 YTIRVYNEGEK
+739 YTIRVYNEGEI

-764 LEFVV
+764 LEFLV

-800 ATRDEIYATRTTDED
+800 ATRDQIYATRTTGDD

-822 NGTEL
+822 NGAEL

-856 DADENN
+856 DADKNN
-862 EPVEDRDSDED
+862 EPIDDRDSDED
-873 NVELPSDEDL
+873 NVDLPSDEDL
-883 PGYKDDEINSGDEY
+883 PGYKDDEINSGDDY

-909 LIIDEA
+909 LIIEES

-943 VTEDGKYVYEHTKEP
+943 VTEDGEYVYEHTKEP
-958 VDVKTGDVVTY
+958 VDVKTGDIVTY

-998 ENQTNIDHR
+998 ENQTNIEHR
-1007 WIMYT
+1007 WKMYK
-1012 EDGEVTENPEEADYI
+1012 EDGTETTNPEEADYI

-1038 ETGRVNLL
+1038 ASGRVNLL

-1082 QISEDSDEEGNPVE
+1082 QISEDADEDGNPVD

-1125 LRKWVTEAIVT
+1125 LRKWVTESIVT
-1136 YDGKTTVTQTGN
+1136 YNGETTVTQTGN

-1207 NPEWKEVD
+1207 NPEWKEVE
-1215 GKVVTDQLKDTLLE
+1215 GKVVTDQLKDTLLQ

-1254 VAEISED
+1254 VAEISKD

-1284 VIISITTGAADIY
+1284 VIISITTGAADVY
-1297 GYIGLT
+1297 GYIGLA
-1303 AGVLAILS
+1303 AGVLLILS

>member
-1 MKLKKVLTLLLSAVA
+1 MKLKKVLTLILSTLAIVI
-16 LVTLAGLFNVSNAA
+16 LAGLFNVSNAA
-30 SGDKW
+30 NGDKW
-35 FNARSIYRDNYTYQA
+35 FNARSIYKDNYSYRA
-50 DGKTIWRLYEATAS
+50 DGKTIWRVYESTAT

-92 PERVNYNR
+92 PERVNYNK
-100 YFDFKSSGMLS
+100 YFDFKSSDMLN
-111 EIQKALP
+111 ELQKALP
-118 SLTEHDYKRLVWIF
+118 DLTEHDYKRLVWIF
-132 DHAYVAPKDSS
+132 DHAYVAPKNSS

-148 HAYKKVLLRNAGL
+148 HEQRKLLIQNAGI
-161 YRMVDGREEQPILA
+161 RDSILA
-175 EAGTNYVG
+175 EAGTNYVA
-183 GSGSQIYEIDFTDEE
+183 GSGAQIYEIDFTDEE
-198 IDDIIDVVQQMA
+198 IDDIIGVVQQMA
-210 VWNVIGDYTD
+210 VWNVVGDYSD
-220 NNNLEIH
+220 SNNLEIH
-227 RAEAGNLTYEDFTE
+227 RAEAGNLTYKDFTE

-257 FGSSLNSEVTK
+257 FGSSLNSEITK

-277 EKQADS
+277 ERQADS
-283 YDIHSNSQSVTFQDT
+283 YDVHSNSQSITFQDT
-298 AAKVTVSGSNY
+298 AAKVSISGSNY
-309 IVGPFRLEKESNLDY
+309 IVGPFRLEKESELDY
-324 TLNLKVTN
+324 TLDLKVTN
-332 NGNNLTNYVIVGDP
+332 NGNALTNYNLVGDAN
-346 TGSSLLIYNN
+346 GNSLLVYETIE
-356 IKEIVGQEFYLSIP
+356 EIVGQEFYLSIP
-370 DTTDLGRVEL
+370 DTTELGEIVL

-391 TYWTVSG
+391 EYWTVGG
-398 SENSEQPIVII
+398 SEESEQPVAVL
-409 EKGENDFEDSTEV
+409 EKGENDFEDSITVYYEPTEGK
-422 TYIPENKPFD
+422 NFD

-442 NDRDIATNGQFI
+442 NDKEIATNGKYI
-454 REPNVDVQPLVDN
+454 REPNVDVTPLVNDS
-467 TDTTASYRHNK
+467 DTTASYRHNK

-493 RVYNEGNIDG
+493 RVYNEGERDG

-524 NQQYGWQQVNNGRAL
+524 NQKYGWEVVNNGRAL

-545 PDTTYTAE
+545 PDTEHTEA
-553 QEALYGSRE
+553 QEELYGSRAS
-562 NKTLLKAFGGKIED
+562 KTLLKAFNGTD
-576 ELDYIEVQVRC
+576 LDYIEVQVRC
-587 RVIDTGFRG
+587 KVIDTGFRG

-608 DANGESITDRDSF
+608 DANGDSTTDRDSY
-621 KQNLNLPT
+621 KQNLDLPS
-629 DENLPNYRGNSSNKE
+629 DDDLPNYRGNTSNKE

-649 NYHYEGQEDDDD
+649 NYHYKGQEDDDD
-661 FEKLILQQEPP
+661 FEKIILEEEPP
-672 PPEEKPFDLALRKF
+672 SPEEPTFDLALRKF

-708 DVSPL
+708 DVTPL
-713 VQGSSTTAI
+713 VQESGTTAI

-730 SVAREDIVT
+730 SVAREDVVT
-739 YTIRVYNEGEK
+739 YTLRVYNEGEK

-764 LEFVV
+764 LEFLV
-769 NDELNVRYGW
+769 NDELNLRYGW

-943 VTEDGKYVYEHTKEP
+943 ITEDGKYVYEHTKEP

-998 ENQTNIDHR
+998 EHQTNIDHR
-1007 WIMYT
+1007 WVMYT

-1060 DIEVAFEVTE
+1060 DIKVAFEVTE

-1082 QISEDSDEEGNPVE
+1082 QISEDSDEDGNPVD

-1215 GKVVTDQLKDTLLE
+1215 GKVVTDQLKDTLLQ

-1284 VIISITTGAADIY
+1284 VIISITTGAADVY
-1297 GYIGLT
+1297 GYIGLA

>member
-1 MKLKKVLTLLLSAVA
+1 MKLKKVLTLILSTLAIVI
-16 LVTLAGLFNVSNAA
+16 LAGLFNVSNAA
-30 SGDKW
+30 NGDKW
-35 FNARSIYRDNYTYQA
+35 FNARSIYKDNYSYRA
-50 DGKTIWRLYEATAS
+50 DGKTIWRVYESTAT

-92 PERVNYNR
+92 PERVNYNK
-100 YFDFKSSGMLS
+100 YFDFKSSDMLN
-111 EIQKALP
+111 ELQKALP
-118 SLTEHDYKRLVWIF
+118 DLTEHDYKRLVWIF
-132 DHAYVAPKDSS
+132 DHAYVAPKNSS

-148 HAYKKVLLRNAGL
+148 HKQKKLLLQNAGI
-161 YRMVDGREEQPILA
+161 RDSILA
-175 EAGTNYVG
+175 EAGTNYVA
-183 GSGSQIYEIDFTDEE
+183 GSGAQIYEIDFTDEE
-198 IDDIIDVVQQMA
+198 IDDIIGVVQQMA
-210 VWNVIGDYTD
+210 VWNVVGDYSD
-220 NNNLEIH
+220 SNNLEIH
-227 RAEAGNLTYEDFTE
+227 RAEAGNLTYKDFTE

-257 FGSSLNSEVTK
+257 FGSSLNSEITK

-277 EKQADS
+277 ERQADS
-283 YDIHSNSQSVTFQDT
+283 YDVHSNSQSITFQDT
-298 AAKVTVSGSNY
+298 AAKVSISGSNY
-309 IVGPFRLEKESNLDY
+309 IVGPFRLEKESELDY
-324 TLNLKVTN
+324 TLDLKVTN
-332 NGNNLTNYVIVGDP
+332 KGNALTNYNLVGDAN
-346 TGSSLLIYNN
+346 GNSLLVYETIE
-356 IKEIVGQEFYLSIP
+356 EIVGQEFYLSIP
-370 DTTDLGRVEL
+370 DTTELGEIVL

-391 TYWTVSG
+391 EYWTVGG
-398 SENSEQPIVII
+398 SEESEQPVAVL
-409 EKGENDFEDSTEV
+409 EKGENDFEDSITVYYEPTEGK
-422 TYIPENKPFD
+422 NFD

-442 NDRDIATNGQFI
+442 NDKEIATNGKYI
-454 REPNVDVQPLVDN
+454 REPNVDVTPLVNDS
-467 TDTTASYRHNK
+467 DTTASYRHNK

-493 RVYNEGNIDG
+493 RVYNEGERDG

-524 NQQYGWQQVNNGRAL
+524 NQKYGWEVVNNGRAL

-545 PDTTYTAE
+545 PDTEHTEA
-553 QEALYGSRE
+553 QEELYGSRAS
-562 NKTLLKAFGGKIED
+562 KTLLKAFNGTD
-576 ELDYIEVQVRC
+576 LDYIEVQVRC
-587 RVIDTGFRG
+587 KVIDTGFRG

-608 DANGESITDRDSF
+608 DANGDSTTDRDSY
-621 KQNLNLPT
+621 KQNLDLPS
-629 DENLPNYRGNSSNKE
+629 DDDLPNYRGNTSNKE

-649 NYHYEGQEDDDD
+649 NYHYKGQEDDDD
-661 FEKLILQQEPP
+661 FEKIILEEEPP
-672 PPEEKPFDLALRKF
+672 SPEEPTFDLALRKF

-708 DVSPL
+708 DVTPL
-713 VQGSSTTAI
+713 VQESGTTAI

-730 SVAREDIVT
+730 SVAREDVVT
-739 YTIRVYNEGEK
+739 YTLRVYNEGEK

-764 LEFVV
+764 LEFLV
-769 NDELNVRYGW
+769 NDELNLRYGW

-943 VTEDGKYVYEHTKEP
+943 ITEDGKYVYEHTKEP

-998 ENQTNIDHR
+998 EHQTNIDHR
-1007 WIMYT
+1007 WVMYT

-1060 DIEVAFEVTE
+1060 DIKVAFEVTE

-1082 QISEDSDEEGNPVE
+1082 QISEDSDEEGNPVD

-1215 GKVVTDQLKDTLLE
+1215 GKVVTDQLRDTLLE

-1284 VIISITTGAADIY
+1284 VIISITTGAADVY
-1297 GYIGLT
+1297 GYIGLA

>member
-1 MKLKKVLTLLLSAVA
+1 MKLKKVLTLILSTLAIVI
-16 LVTLAGLFNVSNAA
+16 LAGLFNVSNAA
-30 SGDKW
+30 NGDKW
-35 FNARSIYRDNYTYQA
+35 FNARSIYKDNYSYRA
-50 DGKTIWRLYEATAS
+50 DGKTIWRVYESTAT

-92 PERVNYNR
+92 PERVNYNK
-100 YFDFKSSGMLS
+100 YFDFKSSDMLN
-111 EIQKALP
+111 ELQKALP
-118 SLTEHDYKRLVWIF
+118 DLTEHDYKRLVWIF
-132 DHAYVAPKDSS
+132 DHAYVAPKNSS

-148 HAYKKVLLRNAGL
+148 HEQKKLLLQNAGI
-161 YRMVDGREEQPILA
+161 RDSILA
-175 EAGTNYVG
+175 EAGTNYVA
-183 GSGSQIYEIDFTDEE
+183 GSGAQIYEIDFTDEE
-198 IDDIIDVVQQMA
+198 IDDIIGVVQQMA
-210 VWNVIGDYTD
+210 VWNVVGDYSD
-220 NNNLEIH
+220 SNNLEIH
-227 RAEAGNLTYEDFTE
+227 RAEAGNLTYKDFTE

-257 FGSSLNSEVTK
+257 FGSSLNSEITK

-277 EKQADS
+277 ERQADS
-283 YDIHSNSQSVTFQDT
+283 YDVHSNSQSITFQDT
-298 AAKVTVSGSNY
+298 AAKVSISGSNY
-309 IVGPFRLEKESNLDY
+309 IVGPFRLEKESELDY
-324 TLNLKVTN
+324 TLDLKVTN
-332 NGNNLTNYVIVGDP
+332 KGNALTNYNLVGDAN
-346 TGSSLLIYNN
+346 GNSLLVYETIE
-356 IKEIVGQEFYLSIP
+356 EIVGQEFYLSIP
-370 DTTDLGRVEL
+370 DTTELGEIVL

-391 TYWTVSG
+391 EYWTVGG
-398 SENSEQPIVII
+398 SEESEQPVAVL
-409 EKGENDFEDSTEV
+409 EKGENDFEDSITVYYEPTEGK
-422 TYIPENKPFD
+422 NFD

-442 NDRDIATNGQFI
+442 NDKEIATNGKYI
-454 REPNVDVQPLVDN
+454 REPNVDVTPLVNDS
-467 TDTTASYRHNK
+467 DTTASYRHNK

-493 RVYNEGNIDG
+493 RVYNEGERDG

-524 NQQYGWQQVNNGRAL
+524 NQKYGWEVVNNGRAL

-545 PDTTYTAE
+545 PDTEHTEA
-553 QEALYGSRE
+553 QEELYGSRAS
-562 NKTLLKAFGGKIED
+562 KTLLKAFNGTD
-576 ELDYIEVQVRC
+576 LDYIEVQVRC
-587 RVIDTGFRG
+587 KVIDTGFRG

-608 DANGESITDRDSF
+608 DANGDSTTDRDSY
-621 KQNLNLPT
+621 KQNLDLPS
-629 DENLPNYRGNSSNKE
+629 DDDLPNYRGNTSNKE

-649 NYHYEGQEDDDD
+649 NYHYKGQEDDDD
-661 FEKLILQQEPP
+661 FEKIILEEEPP
-672 PPEEKPFDLALRKF
+672 SPEEPTFDLALRKF

-708 DVSPL
+708 DVTPL
-713 VQGSSTTAI
+713 VQESGTTAI

-730 SVAREDIVT
+730 SVAREDVVT
-739 YTIRVYNEGEK
+739 YTLRVYNEGEK

-764 LEFVV
+764 LEFLV
-769 NDELNVRYGW
+769 NDELNLRYGW

-998 ENQTNIDHR
+998 EHQTNIDHR
-1007 WIMYT
+1007 WVMYT

-1060 DIEVAFEVTE
+1060 DIKVAFEVTE

-1082 QISEDSDEEGNPVE
+1082 QISEDSDEDGNPVD

-1215 GKVVTDQLKDTLLE
+1215 GKVVTDQLKDTLLQ

-1284 VIISITTGAADIY
+1284 VIISITTGAADVY
-1297 GYIGLT
+1297 GYIGLA